1 MADNILKA
9 RVRHAYKTDAEWANA
24 NPILLKGEIAYS
36 SDIRQTKTGDGT
48 AHWADLEYDVAKP
61 AWHEHDL
68 SEMINKLN
76 ANGSIPKDN
85 DYYISQYV
93 GGGTTTTTYQRRPM
107 SALWEYIKAK
117 ANSLYTRIED
127 FNLLKNTV
135 TDNTKVV
142 NRVKNGINSIINSD
156 DSISVNPSINGMG
169 YAIHRG
175 GSGCVKFDG
184 FELPIYQ
191 DSIEYLFDGKSS
203 TYLRFESIQDYCDI
217 KQIAWNSTKQY
228 KKGDFVVLLNNGNIN
243 SYLLFKALS
252 DNTGKNPLENPSIWY
267 DNYRDST
274 NTYAGTA
281 ILRKI
286 LIQVEVVLPKIADW
300 ETGYSIYFRSAGQ
313 TVRDL
318 LVEAGDINKEN
329 WQTEGRIS
337 GVCGPVVTI
346 FPNKN
351 MSGKKRSIRLSFYN
365 RNDNTEWTA
374 ITQIAITGLVGG
386 LEGTVLNKG
395 GGELYGNVY
404 PHQSNVINL
413 GDSSHK
419 WNAVYANN
427 FKGNADTATKATS
440 ATKADSATTA
450 TTANKATLASAVE
463 NSGTASDGAARHV
476 WFSNSTD
483 ETKRASSDNLKYT
496 PNTQMLTTNVS
507 GNAGSATKL
516 QTIRKVDGVNFDG
529 SADITHYGTC
539 STAAGT
545 AAKTV
550 TLNGFNLATGAKVAV
565 KFTVTNTAANPTLN
579 VNGTGAK
586 SIKYRGA
593 AISTDAL
600 AANRIYEF
608 IYDGTDYVFVGDIN
622 TDTNTTYGNMIGAT
636 TSAAGKAGLVPAP
649 AAGASTRYLRSDGT
663 WQVPPDTTYN
673 DATTSTHGLMSTSDK
688 SKLDG
693 IASGANKTTVDSA
706 LNDSSTNPVQNKVIV
721 SALLGRAINLTLT
734 NENLNAI
741 TTPGFYNASGGNTC
755 TNKPTNVDEFGLEVI
770 HTASGNYYVQILYRK
785 DLSYRR
791 TCVNGIWSAWTT
803 DKLTD
808 TTYNDATTSEHG
820 LMSVTDKKKLDGIAE
835 GANKITV
842 DSAMSSSS
850 TNPVQNKIVQ
860 AALDTKAAKD
870 KGALF
875 VVGTH
880 TATTN
885 AWTGKLS
892 GVSALYDGLLIDY
905 WVPFTGTSAG
915 DTLNLTL
922 DDGTTTGAKNMYY
935 RGTSRLTTHYSTG
948 YVIRL
953 VYRTA
958 AVINGTTYSGW
969 WNVSSFDSTNTTD
982 ISFGNGRIYAGT
994 NGIWRYTLVA
1004 LDSTGKWQSFVT
1016 SSSTGTSK
1024 TINTSAKFRLP
1035 ATIYYYGANNDATNG
1050 NLVPSTYNVWQI
1062 KCVADLRYSTN
1073 CTTTQ
1078 FTANAPIYLECTLS
1092 SDRYFQVTSTCI
1104 TQTFTKGKYYIY
1116 LGNTYSTAYQL
1127 CLTSQHPVYYYDGT
1141 NLVDYVYSLL
1151 DNKSDVGHTH
1161 NYAGSSSAGGVAN
1174 SATKLAT
1181 TRNIS
1186 ANDDYIMNFNFDG
1199 SGNVSTQL
1207 RAYNA
1212 IIAVANVNNY
1222 PYHRF
1227 AKLDTLTDSYQD
1239 RVTNLLITQDF
1250 NGGGWGICRI
1260 VLRTNNQSNT
1270 LSSASVD
1277 WLVRCGLAAD
1287 SVQIGLYTKDG
1298 STYADAFFKTVGT
1311 YWSTT
1316 IRNLGS
1322 GSRGNIGRT
1331 WTFINSSETN
1341 NTTTT
1346 DKKTSYEVYV
1356 SLADAGTALHN
1367 QAYTST
1373 ITGVDVGTVKYANTS
1388 GSATSATKDSA
1399 NQQINTTYIKGLSAN
1414 GKTITYTKGDN
1425 KTGTATISGF
1435 VPMEGTTKD
1444 NPMTGAIIQSSTD
1457 NGHTYLAGYTPSG
1470 SRLISSSSSGTRT
1483 TELTP
1488 SSFTTNLE
1496 TGDAETSGALD
1507 VTFYPQKNKQMI
1519 YLGGSSSDWIIRGV
1533 GTPTESGDAVNKNY
1547 IDSTLENL
1555 SNDFVEELQGLIPV
1569 YGTWEDTP
1577 VTGNIVFN
1585 GKATVT
1591 GVKEPS
1597 SDSDVATKGYVDRQ
1611 NSIKSVTLTAAGWT
1625 GTAAPYTQTVKV
1637 DGITEDDN
1645 PVMVSMLAA
1654 GATPDTQKAYNK
1666 AFGIICSGTGT
1677 TANGSVT
1684 FSVYSKPATDITVG
1698 LKGV

>member
-107 SALWEYIKAK
+107 SALWEYIKSK
-117 ANSLYTRIED
+117 ANSVYTKIED
-127 FNLLKNTV
+127 FNLLQNTV
-135 TDNTKVV
+135 TDNTKVI

-156 DSISVNPSINGMG
+156 NSISVNPSINGMG

-184 FELPIYQ
+184 FELPTYQ
-191 DSIEYLFDGKSS
+191 GSLEYLFDGKSS
-203 TYLRFESIQDYCDI
+203 TYIRFEGIQNYCDI
-217 KQIAWNSTKQY
+217 KQIEWNSTKQY

-267 DNYRDST
+267 DNYRNST
-274 NTYAGTA
+274 KTYATEA

-286 LIQVEVVLPKIADW
+286 LIQVEVVLPETADW
-300 ETGYSIYFRSAGQ
+300 ETGYSIYFRAAGQ

-337 GVCGPVVTI
+337 GVCGSVVTI
-346 FPNKN
+346 YPHKG
-351 MSGKKRSIRLSFYN
+351 MDGKKRSIRLSFYN

-622 TDTNTTYGNMIGAT
+622 TDTNTTYGNMTGAT

-663 WQVPPDTTYN
+663 WQVPPDTTYS
-673 DATTSTHGLMSTSDK
+673 DATQ
-688 SKLDG
+688 
-693 IASGANKTTVDSA
+693 SA
-706 LNDSSTNPVQNKVIV
+706 
-721 SALLGRAINLTLT
+721 
-734 NENLNAI
+734 
-741 TTPGFYNASGGNTC
+741 
-755 TNKPTNVDEFGLEVI
+755 
-770 HTASGNYYVQILYRK
+770 
-785 DLSYRR
+785 
-791 TCVNGIWSAWTT
+791 
-803 DKLTD
+803 
-808 TTYNDATTSEHG
+808 HG

-842 DSAMSSSS
+842 DSTMSSSS

-860 AALDTKAAKD
+860 AALNGKSN
-870 KGALF
+870 
-875 VVGTH
+875 
-880 TATTN
+880 TN
-885 AWTGKLS
+885 
-892 GVSALYDGLLIDY
+892 
-905 WVPFTGTSAG
+905 
-915 DTLNLTL
+915 
-922 DDGTTTGAKNMYY
+922 
-935 RGTSRLTTHYSTG
+935 
-948 YVIRL
+948 
-953 VYRTA
+953 
-958 AVINGTTYSGW
+958 
-969 WNVSSFDSTNTTD
+969 
-982 ISFGNGRIYAGT
+982 
-994 NGIWRYTLVA
+994 
-1004 LDSTGKWQSFVT
+1004 
-1016 SSSTGTSK
+1016 
-1024 TINTSAKFRLP
+1024 
-1035 ATIYYYGANNDATNG
+1035 
-1050 NLVPSTYNVWQI
+1050 
-1062 KCVADLRYSTN
+1062 
-1073 CTTTQ
+1073 
-1078 FTANAPIYLECTLS
+1078 
-1092 SDRYFQVTSTCI
+1092 
-1104 TQTFTKGKYYIY
+1104 
-1116 LGNTYSTAYQL
+1116 
-1127 CLTSQHPVYYYDGT
+1127 
-1141 NLVDYVYSLL
+1141 
-1151 DNKSDVGHTH
+1151 HTH

-1174 SATKLAT
+1174 SAAKLSTA
-1181 TRNIS
+1181 RNIS

-1212 IIAVANVNNY
+1212 IIAVANANNY

-1356 SLADAGTALHN
+1356 SLADAGTKLHN
-1367 QAYTST
+1367 QAYTTT
-1373 ITGVDVGTVKYANTS
+1373 IAGVDVGTVKYANTS
-1388 GSATSATKDSA
+1388 GSATSATSAEKATKDST
-1399 NQQINTTYIKGLSAN
+1399 NQQINTTYIKGLSAS

-1457 NGHTYLAGYTPSG
+1457 NGNTYLAGYTPSG
-1470 SRLISSSSSGTRT
+1470 SRLITSSSSGTRT

-1533 GTPTESGDAVNKNY
+1533 GTPVESDDAVNKNY
-1547 IDSTLENL
+1547 IDSTLENW
-1555 SNDFVEELQGLIPV
+1555 SNDLVEELQTLISV

-1577 VTGNIVFN
+1577 VTGDIVFN

>member
-1 MADNILKA
+1 
-9 RVRHAYKTDAEWANA
+9 
-24 NPILLKGEIAYS
+24 
-36 SDIRQTKTGDGT
+36 
-48 AHWADLEYDVAKP
+48 
-61 AWHEHDL
+61 
-68 SEMINKLN
+68 
-76 ANGSIPKDN
+76 
-85 DYYISQYV
+85 
-93 GGGTTTTTYQRRPM
+93 
-107 SALWEYIKAK
+107 
-117 ANSLYTRIED
+117 
-127 FNLLKNTV
+127 
-135 TDNTKVV
+135 
-142 NRVKNGINSIINSD
+142 
-156 DSISVNPSINGMG
+156 MG

-507 GNAGSATKL
+507 GNAGTATKL

-539 STAAGT
+539 STAAAT

-622 TDTNTTYGNMIGAT
+622 TDTNTTYGNMTGAT

-649 AAGASTRYLRSDGT
+649 TAGAATRYLRSDGT
-663 WQVPPDTTYN
+663 WQIPPDTTYS
-673 DATTSTHGLMSTSDK
+673 DATQ
-688 SKLDG
+688 
-693 IASGANKTTVDSA
+693 SA
-706 LNDSSTNPVQNKVIV
+706 
-721 SALLGRAINLTLT
+721 
-734 NENLNAI
+734 
-741 TTPGFYNASGGNTC
+741 
-755 TNKPTNVDEFGLEVI
+755 
-770 HTASGNYYVQILYRK
+770 
-785 DLSYRR
+785 
-791 TCVNGIWSAWTT
+791 
-803 DKLTD
+803 
-808 TTYNDATTSEHG
+808 HG

-860 AALDTKAAKD
+860 AALNGKSN
-870 KGALF
+870 
-875 VVGTH
+875 
-880 TATTN
+880 TN
-885 AWTGKLS
+885 
-892 GVSALYDGLLIDY
+892 
-905 WVPFTGTSAG
+905 
-915 DTLNLTL
+915 
-922 DDGTTTGAKNMYY
+922 
-935 RGTSRLTTHYSTG
+935 
-948 YVIRL
+948 
-953 VYRTA
+953 
-958 AVINGTTYSGW
+958 
-969 WNVSSFDSTNTTD
+969 
-982 ISFGNGRIYAGT
+982 
-994 NGIWRYTLVA
+994 
-1004 LDSTGKWQSFVT
+1004 
-1016 SSSTGTSK
+1016 
-1024 TINTSAKFRLP
+1024 
-1035 ATIYYYGANNDATNG
+1035 
-1050 NLVPSTYNVWQI
+1050 
-1062 KCVADLRYSTN
+1062 
-1073 CTTTQ
+1073 
-1078 FTANAPIYLECTLS
+1078 
-1092 SDRYFQVTSTCI
+1092 
-1104 TQTFTKGKYYIY
+1104 
-1116 LGNTYSTAYQL
+1116 
-1127 CLTSQHPVYYYDGT
+1127 
-1141 NLVDYVYSLL
+1141 
-1151 DNKSDVGHTH
+1151 HTH

-1174 SATKLAT
+1174 SAAKLSTA
-1181 TRNIS
+1181 RNIS

-1212 IIAVANVNNY
+1212 IIAVANANNY

-1388 GSATSATKDSA
+1388 GSATSAEKATKDST
-1399 NQQINTTYIKGLSAN
+1399 NQQINTTYIKGISAN
-1414 GKTITYTKGDN
+1414 GKTITVTKGDN

-1457 NGHTYLAGYTPSG
+1457 NGNTYLAGYTPSG
-1470 SRLISSSSSGTRT
+1470 SRLITSSSSGTRT

-1533 GTPTESGDAVNKNY
+1533 GTPVESDDAVNKNY
-1547 IDSTLENL
+1547 IDSTLENW
-1555 SNDFVEELQGLIPV
+1555 SNDLVEELQTLISV

-1577 VTGNIVFN
+1577 VTGDIVFN

-1637 DGITEDDN
+1637 DGIMESDN

-1654 GATPDTQKAYNK
+1654 GASPDTQKTYNK

-1684 FSVYSKPATDITVG
+1684 FSVYSKPTTDITVG
-1698 LKGV
+1698 LKGI

>member
-107 SALWEYIKAK
+107 SALWEYIKSK
-117 ANSLYTRIED
+117 ANSVYTKIED
-127 FNLLKNTV
+127 FNLLQNTV
-135 TDNTKVV
+135 TDNTKVI

-184 FELPIYQ
+184 FELPTYQ
-191 DSIEYLFDGKSS
+191 GSLEYLFDGKSS
-203 TYLRFESIQDYCDI
+203 TYIRFEGIQNYCDI
-217 KQIAWNSTKQY
+217 KQIEWNSTKQY

-267 DNYRDST
+267 DNYRNST
-274 NTYAGTA
+274 KTYATEA

-286 LIQVEVVLPKIADW
+286 LIQVEVVLPETADW

-337 GVCGPVVTI
+337 GVCGSVVTI
-346 FPNKN
+346 YPHKG
-351 MSGKKRSIRLSFYN
+351 MDGKKRSIRLSFYN

-507 GNAGSATKL
+507 GNAGTATKL

-539 STAAGT
+539 STAAAT

-608 IYDGTDYVFVGDIN
+608 IYDGTDYALVGDIN
-622 TDTNTTYGNMIGAT
+622 TDTNTTYGNMTGAS

-649 AAGASTRYLRSDGT
+649 VAGAATRYLRSDGT

-693 IASGANKTTVDSA
+693 IASGANKTTVDST
-706 LNDSSTNPVQNKVIV
+706 LSDSSTNPVQNKVVV
-721 SALLGRAINLTLT
+721 SALSSKATNTLLT

-741 TTPGFYNASGGNTC
+741 TIPGFYNASGGNTC

-770 HTASGNYYVQILYRK
+770 HTAGGNYYVQILYRK
-785 DLSYRR
+785 NLSYRR
-791 TCVNGIWSAWTT
+791 TCVNGTWSAWTT

-808 TTYNDATTSEHG
+808 TTYNDATQSTHG
-820 LMSVTDKKKLDGIAE
+820 LMSVTDKSKLDGIAV
-835 GANKITV
+835 GATKVVV
-842 DSAMSSSS
+842 DSALSSTS
-850 TNPVQNKIVQ
+850 TNPVQNKVINT
-860 AALDTKAAKD
+860 ALADKADIISKSLNTLKAETSNTSS
-870 KGALF
+870 
-875 VVGTH
+875 VVPDENAIASSPFARDLWHDHFAFLNSH
-880 TATTN
+880 TIQDSQIST
-885 AWTGKLS
+885 
-892 GVSALYDGLLIDY
+892 
-905 WVPFTGTSAG
+905 
-915 DTLNLTL
+915 
-922 DDGTTTGAKNMYY
+922 DGTTWT
-935 RGTSRLTTHYSTG
+935 
-948 YVIRL
+948 
-953 VYRTA
+953 
-958 AVINGTTYSGW
+958 
-969 WNVSSFDSTNTTD
+969 TNTTD
-982 ISFGNGRIYAGT
+982 LKNLFVEKECIATTILSADIKARRFVLYSNDFSWSSILWYEFGVA
-994 NGIWRYTLVA
+994 YTDPFSNFNIL
-1004 LDSTGKWQSFVT
+1004 
-1016 SSSTGTSK
+1016 
-1024 TINTSAKFRLP
+1024 IETSADNKK
-1035 ATIYYYGANNDATNG
+1035 T
-1050 NLVPSTYNVWQI
+1050 W
-1062 KCVADLRYSTN
+1062 
-1073 CTTTQ
+1073 TTV
-1078 FTANAPIYLECTLS
+1078 ANATVESHSNPHFIKGVPFYGNKYL
-1092 SDRYFQVTSTCI
+1092 RF
-1104 TQTFTKGKYYIY
+1104 TFTKTTNVTTGIVNLTCIKGLTKRKGDQGRGIEYESPYDWNYNRDIY
-1116 LGNTYSTAYQL
+1116 
-1127 CLTSQHPVYYYDGT
+1127 PW
-1141 NLVDYVYSLL
+1141 VD
-1151 DNKSDVGHTH
+1151 
-1161 NYAGSSSAGGVAN
+1161 
-1174 SATKLAT
+1174 
-1181 TRNIS
+1181 
-1186 ANDDYIMNFNFDG
+1186 
-1199 SGNVSTQL
+1199 NVQ
-1207 RAYNA
+1207 
-1212 IIAVANVNNY
+1212 
-1222 PYHRF
+1222 
-1227 AKLDTLTDSYQD
+1227 
-1239 RVTNLLITQDF
+1239 
-1250 NGGGWGICRI
+1250 
-1260 VLRTNNQSNT
+1260 
-1270 LSSASVD
+1270 
-1277 WLVRCGLAAD
+1277 
-1287 SVQIGLYTKDG
+1287 
-1298 STYADAFFKTVGT
+1298 
-1311 YWSTT
+1311 
-1316 IRNLGS
+1316 NLGS
-1322 GSRGNIGRT
+1322 SAKKWKNVYATTFTGALSGN
-1331 WTFINSSETN
+1331 
-1341 NTTTT
+1341 
-1346 DKKTSYEVYV
+1346 
-1356 SLADAGTALHN
+1356 A
-1367 QAYTST
+1367 ST
-1373 ITGVDVGTVKYANTS
+1373 
-1388 GSATSATKDSA
+1388 ATKATQDSA
-1399 NQQINTTYIKGLSAN
+1399 GQQINTTYIKGLSTS

-1457 NGHTYLAGYTPSG
+1457 NGNTYLAGYTPSG
-1470 SRLISSSSSGTRT
+1470 SRLITSSSSGTRT

-1533 GTPTESGDAVNKNY
+1533 GTPVQDGDAVNKNY
-1547 IDSTLENL
+1547 IDSTLENW
-1555 SNDFVEELQGLIPV
+1555 SNDLVEELQGLIPV

-1625 GTAAPYTQTVKV
+1625 GTTAPYTQAVKV

-1677 TANGSVT
+1677 TANDRVR
-1684 FSVYSKPATDITVG
+1684 FSVYSKPAIDITVG

>member
-107 SALWEYIKAK
+107 SALWEYIKSK
-117 ANSLYTRIED
+117 ANSVYTKIED
-127 FNLLKNTV
+127 FNLLQNTV
-135 TDNTKVV
+135 TDNTKVI

-184 FELPIYQ
+184 FELPTYQ
-191 DSIEYLFDGKSS
+191 GSLEYLFDGKSS
-203 TYLRFESIQDYCDI
+203 TYIRFEGIQNYCDI
-217 KQIAWNSTKQY
+217 KQIEWNSTKQY

-267 DNYRDST
+267 DNYRNST
-274 NTYAGTA
+274 KTYATEA

-286 LIQVEVVLPKIADW
+286 LIQVEVVLPETADW
-300 ETGYSIYFRSAGQ
+300 ETGYSIYFRAAGQ

-337 GVCGPVVTI
+337 GVCGSVVTI
-346 FPNKN
+346 YSHKG
-351 MSGKKRSIRLSFYN
+351 MDGKKRSIRLSFYN
-365 RNDNTEWTA
+365 SSDNTSWTA

-608 IYDGTDYVFVGDIN
+608 IYDGTDYALVGDIN
-622 TDTNTTYGNMIGAT
+622 TDTNTTYGNMTGAT

-649 AAGASTRYLRSDGT
+649 AAGTATRYLRSDGT

-673 DATTSTHGLMSTSDK
+673 DATQ
-688 SKLDG
+688 
-693 IASGANKTTVDSA
+693 SA
-706 LNDSSTNPVQNKVIV
+706 
-721 SALLGRAINLTLT
+721 
-734 NENLNAI
+734 
-741 TTPGFYNASGGNTC
+741 
-755 TNKPTNVDEFGLEVI
+755 
-770 HTASGNYYVQILYRK
+770 
-785 DLSYRR
+785 
-791 TCVNGIWSAWTT
+791 
-803 DKLTD
+803 
-808 TTYNDATTSEHG
+808 HG

-860 AALDTKAAKD
+860 AALNGKSN
-870 KGALF
+870 
-875 VVGTH
+875 
-880 TATTN
+880 TN
-885 AWTGKLS
+885 
-892 GVSALYDGLLIDY
+892 
-905 WVPFTGTSAG
+905 
-915 DTLNLTL
+915 
-922 DDGTTTGAKNMYY
+922 
-935 RGTSRLTTHYSTG
+935 
-948 YVIRL
+948 
-953 VYRTA
+953 
-958 AVINGTTYSGW
+958 
-969 WNVSSFDSTNTTD
+969 
-982 ISFGNGRIYAGT
+982 
-994 NGIWRYTLVA
+994 
-1004 LDSTGKWQSFVT
+1004 
-1016 SSSTGTSK
+1016 
-1024 TINTSAKFRLP
+1024 
-1035 ATIYYYGANNDATNG
+1035 
-1050 NLVPSTYNVWQI
+1050 
-1062 KCVADLRYSTN
+1062 
-1073 CTTTQ
+1073 
-1078 FTANAPIYLECTLS
+1078 
-1092 SDRYFQVTSTCI
+1092 
-1104 TQTFTKGKYYIY
+1104 
-1116 LGNTYSTAYQL
+1116 
-1127 CLTSQHPVYYYDGT
+1127 
-1141 NLVDYVYSLL
+1141 
-1151 DNKSDVGHTH
+1151 HTH

-1174 SATKLAT
+1174 SAAKLSTA
-1181 TRNIS
+1181 RNIS

-1212 IIAVANVNNY
+1212 IIAVANANNY

-1356 SLADAGTALHN
+1356 SLADAGTKLHN
-1367 QAYTST
+1367 QAYTTT
-1373 ITGVDVGTVKYANTS
+1373 IAGVDVGTVKYANTS
-1388 GSATSATKDSA
+1388 GSATSATSAEKATKDST
-1399 NQQINTTYIKGLSAN
+1399 NQQINTTYIKGLSAS

-1457 NGHTYLAGYTPSG
+1457 NGNTYLAGYTPSG
-1470 SRLISSSSSGTRT
+1470 SRLITSSSSGTRT

-1533 GTPTESGDAVNKNY
+1533 GTPVESDDAVNKNY
-1547 IDSTLENL
+1547 IDSTLENW
-1555 SNDFVEELQGLIPV
+1555 SNDLVEELQTLISV

-1577 VTGNIVFN
+1577 VTGDIVFN

-1677 TANGSVT
+1677 TANDRVR
-1684 FSVYSKPATDITVG
+1684 FSVYSKPAIDITVG

>member
-507 GNAGSATKL
+507 GNAGTATKL

-539 STAAGT
+539 STAAAT

-622 TDTNTTYGNMIGAT
+622 TDTNTTYGNMTGAT

-649 AAGASTRYLRSDGT
+649 TAGAATRYLRSDGT
-663 WQVPPDTTYN
+663 WQIPPDTTYS
-673 DATTSTHGLMSTSDK
+673 DATQ
-688 SKLDG
+688 
-693 IASGANKTTVDSA
+693 SA
-706 LNDSSTNPVQNKVIV
+706 
-721 SALLGRAINLTLT
+721 
-734 NENLNAI
+734 
-741 TTPGFYNASGGNTC
+741 
-755 TNKPTNVDEFGLEVI
+755 
-770 HTASGNYYVQILYRK
+770 
-785 DLSYRR
+785 
-791 TCVNGIWSAWTT
+791 
-803 DKLTD
+803 
-808 TTYNDATTSEHG
+808 HG

-860 AALDTKAAKD
+860 AALNGKSN
-870 KGALF
+870 
-875 VVGTH
+875 
-880 TATTN
+880 TN
-885 AWTGKLS
+885 
-892 GVSALYDGLLIDY
+892 
-905 WVPFTGTSAG
+905 
-915 DTLNLTL
+915 
-922 DDGTTTGAKNMYY
+922 
-935 RGTSRLTTHYSTG
+935 
-948 YVIRL
+948 
-953 VYRTA
+953 
-958 AVINGTTYSGW
+958 
-969 WNVSSFDSTNTTD
+969 
-982 ISFGNGRIYAGT
+982 
-994 NGIWRYTLVA
+994 
-1004 LDSTGKWQSFVT
+1004 
-1016 SSSTGTSK
+1016 
-1024 TINTSAKFRLP
+1024 
-1035 ATIYYYGANNDATNG
+1035 
-1050 NLVPSTYNVWQI
+1050 
-1062 KCVADLRYSTN
+1062 
-1073 CTTTQ
+1073 
-1078 FTANAPIYLECTLS
+1078 
-1092 SDRYFQVTSTCI
+1092 
-1104 TQTFTKGKYYIY
+1104 
-1116 LGNTYSTAYQL
+1116 
-1127 CLTSQHPVYYYDGT
+1127 
-1141 NLVDYVYSLL
+1141 
-1151 DNKSDVGHTH
+1151 HTH

-1174 SATKLAT
+1174 SAAKLSTA
-1181 TRNIS
+1181 RNIS

-1212 IIAVANVNNY
+1212 IIAVANANNY

-1388 GSATSATKDSA
+1388 GSATSAEKATKDST
-1399 NQQINTTYIKGLSAN
+1399 NQQINTTYIKGISAN
-1414 GKTITYTKGDN
+1414 GKTITVTKGDN

-1457 NGHTYLAGYTPSG
+1457 NGNTYLAGYTPSG
-1470 SRLISSSSSGTRT
+1470 SRLITSSSSGTRT

-1533 GTPTESGDAVNKNY
+1533 GTPVESDDAVNKNY
-1547 IDSTLENL
+1547 IDSTLENW
-1555 SNDFVEELQGLIPV
+1555 SNDLVEELQTLISV

-1577 VTGNIVFN
+1577 VTGDIVFN

-1637 DGITEDDN
+1637 DGIMESDN

-1654 GATPDTQKAYNK
+1654 GASPDTQKTYNK

-1684 FSVYSKPATDITVG
+1684 FSVYSKPTTDITVG
-1698 LKGV
+1698 LKGI

>member
-507 GNAGSATKL
+507 GNAGTATKL

-539 STAAGT
+539 STAAAT

-622 TDTNTTYGNMIGAT
+622 TDTNTTYGNMTGAT

-649 AAGASTRYLRSDGT
+649 TAGAATRYLRSDGT
-663 WQVPPDTTYN
+663 WQIPPDTTYS
-673 DATTSTHGLMSTSDK
+673 DATQ
-688 SKLDG
+688 
-693 IASGANKTTVDSA
+693 SA
-706 LNDSSTNPVQNKVIV
+706 
-721 SALLGRAINLTLT
+721 
-734 NENLNAI
+734 
-741 TTPGFYNASGGNTC
+741 
-755 TNKPTNVDEFGLEVI
+755 
-770 HTASGNYYVQILYRK
+770 
-785 DLSYRR
+785 
-791 TCVNGIWSAWTT
+791 
-803 DKLTD
+803 
-808 TTYNDATTSEHG
+808 HG

-860 AALDTKAAKD
+860 AALNGKSN
-870 KGALF
+870 
-875 VVGTH
+875 
-880 TATTN
+880 TN
-885 AWTGKLS
+885 
-892 GVSALYDGLLIDY
+892 
-905 WVPFTGTSAG
+905 
-915 DTLNLTL
+915 
-922 DDGTTTGAKNMYY
+922 
-935 RGTSRLTTHYSTG
+935 
-948 YVIRL
+948 
-953 VYRTA
+953 
-958 AVINGTTYSGW
+958 
-969 WNVSSFDSTNTTD
+969 
-982 ISFGNGRIYAGT
+982 
-994 NGIWRYTLVA
+994 
-1004 LDSTGKWQSFVT
+1004 
-1016 SSSTGTSK
+1016 
-1024 TINTSAKFRLP
+1024 
-1035 ATIYYYGANNDATNG
+1035 
-1050 NLVPSTYNVWQI
+1050 
-1062 KCVADLRYSTN
+1062 
-1073 CTTTQ
+1073 
-1078 FTANAPIYLECTLS
+1078 
-1092 SDRYFQVTSTCI
+1092 
-1104 TQTFTKGKYYIY
+1104 
-1116 LGNTYSTAYQL
+1116 
-1127 CLTSQHPVYYYDGT
+1127 
-1141 NLVDYVYSLL
+1141 
-1151 DNKSDVGHTH
+1151 HTH

-1174 SATKLAT
+1174 SAAKLSTA
-1181 TRNIS
+1181 RNIS

-1212 IIAVANVNNY
+1212 IIAVANANNY

-1388 GSATSATKDSA
+1388 GSATSAEKATKDST
-1399 NQQINTTYIKGLSAN
+1399 NQQINTTYIKGISAN
-1414 GKTITYTKGDN
+1414 GKTITVTKGDN

-1457 NGHTYLAGYTPSG
+1457 NGNTYLAGYTPSG
-1470 SRLISSSSSGTRT
+1470 SRLITSSSSGTRT

-1533 GTPTESGDAVNKNY
+1533 GTPVESDDAVNKNY
-1547 IDSTLENL
+1547 IDSTLENW
-1555 SNDFVEELQGLIPV
+1555 SNDLVEELQTLISV

-1577 VTGNIVFN
+1577 VTGDIVFN

-1625 GTAAPYTQTVKV
+1625 GTTAPYTQAVKV

-1677 TANGSVT
+1677 TANDRVR
-1684 FSVYSKPATDITVG
+1684 FSVYSKPAIDITVG

>member
-286 LIQVEVVLPKIADW
+286 LIQVEVVLPKTADW
-300 ETGYSIYFRSAGQ
+300 ETGYSIYFRAAGQ

-337 GVCGPVVTI
+337 GVCGSVVTI
-346 FPNKN
+346 YPHKG
-351 MSGKKRSIRLSFYN
+351 MDGKKRSIRLSFYN
-365 RNDNTEWTA
+365 SSDNTSWTA

-507 GNAGSATKL
+507 GNAGTATKL

-539 STAAGT
+539 STAAAT

-622 TDTNTTYGNMIGAT
+622 TDTNTTYGNMTGAT

-649 AAGASTRYLRSDGT
+649 TAGAATRYLRSDGT
-663 WQVPPDTTYN
+663 WQIPPDTTYS
-673 DATTSTHGLMSTSDK
+673 DATQ
-688 SKLDG
+688 
-693 IASGANKTTVDSA
+693 SA
-706 LNDSSTNPVQNKVIV
+706 
-721 SALLGRAINLTLT
+721 
-734 NENLNAI
+734 
-741 TTPGFYNASGGNTC
+741 
-755 TNKPTNVDEFGLEVI
+755 
-770 HTASGNYYVQILYRK
+770 
-785 DLSYRR
+785 
-791 TCVNGIWSAWTT
+791 
-803 DKLTD
+803 
-808 TTYNDATTSEHG
+808 HG

-860 AALDTKAAKD
+860 AALNGKSN
-870 KGALF
+870 
-875 VVGTH
+875 
-880 TATTN
+880 TN
-885 AWTGKLS
+885 
-892 GVSALYDGLLIDY
+892 
-905 WVPFTGTSAG
+905 
-915 DTLNLTL
+915 
-922 DDGTTTGAKNMYY
+922 
-935 RGTSRLTTHYSTG
+935 
-948 YVIRL
+948 
-953 VYRTA
+953 
-958 AVINGTTYSGW
+958 
-969 WNVSSFDSTNTTD
+969 
-982 ISFGNGRIYAGT
+982 
-994 NGIWRYTLVA
+994 
-1004 LDSTGKWQSFVT
+1004 
-1016 SSSTGTSK
+1016 
-1024 TINTSAKFRLP
+1024 
-1035 ATIYYYGANNDATNG
+1035 
-1050 NLVPSTYNVWQI
+1050 
-1062 KCVADLRYSTN
+1062 
-1073 CTTTQ
+1073 
-1078 FTANAPIYLECTLS
+1078 
-1092 SDRYFQVTSTCI
+1092 
-1104 TQTFTKGKYYIY
+1104 
-1116 LGNTYSTAYQL
+1116 
-1127 CLTSQHPVYYYDGT
+1127 
-1141 NLVDYVYSLL
+1141 
-1151 DNKSDVGHTH
+1151 HTH

-1174 SATKLAT
+1174 SAAKLSTA
-1181 TRNIS
+1181 RNIS

-1212 IIAVANVNNY
+1212 IIAVANANNY

-1356 SLADAGTALHN
+1356 SLADAGTKLHN
-1367 QAYTST
+1367 QAYTTT
-1373 ITGVDVGTVKYANTS
+1373 IAGVDVGTVKYANTS
-1388 GSATSATKDSA
+1388 GSATSATSAEKATKDST
-1399 NQQINTTYIKGLSAN
+1399 NQQINTTYIKGLSAS

-1457 NGHTYLAGYTPSG
+1457 NGNTYLAGYTPSG
-1470 SRLISSSSSGTRT
+1470 SRLITSSSSGTRT

-1533 GTPTESGDAVNKNY
+1533 GTPVESDDAVNKNY
-1547 IDSTLENL
+1547 IDSTLENW
-1555 SNDFVEELQGLIPV
+1555 SNDLVEELQTLISV

-1577 VTGNIVFN
+1577 VTGDIVFN

-1637 DGITEDDN
+1637 DGIMESDN

-1654 GATPDTQKAYNK
+1654 GASPDTQKTYNK

-1684 FSVYSKPATDITVG
+1684 FSVYSKPTTDITVG

>member
-107 SALWEYIKAK
+107 SALWEYIKSK
-117 ANSLYTRIED
+117 ANSVYTKIED
-127 FNLLKNTV
+127 FNLLQNTV
-135 TDNTKVV
+135 TDNTKVI

-184 FELPIYQ
+184 FELPTYQ
-191 DSIEYLFDGKSS
+191 GSLEYLFDGKSS
-203 TYLRFESIQDYCDI
+203 TYIRFEGIQNYCDI
-217 KQIAWNSTKQY
+217 KQIEWNSTKQY

-267 DNYRDST
+267 DNYRNST
-274 NTYAGTA
+274 KTYATEA

-286 LIQVEVVLPKIADW
+286 LIQVEVVLPETADW
-300 ETGYSIYFRSAGQ
+300 ETGYSIYFRAAGQ

-337 GVCGPVVTI
+337 GVCGSVVTI
-346 FPNKN
+346 YPHKG
-351 MSGKKRSIRLSFYN
+351 MDGKKRSIRLSFYN

-622 TDTNTTYGNMIGAT
+622 TDTNTTYGNMTGAT

-663 WQVPPDTTYN
+663 WQVPPDTTYS
-673 DATTSTHGLMSTSDK
+673 DATQ
-688 SKLDG
+688 
-693 IASGANKTTVDSA
+693 SA
-706 LNDSSTNPVQNKVIV
+706 
-721 SALLGRAINLTLT
+721 
-734 NENLNAI
+734 
-741 TTPGFYNASGGNTC
+741 
-755 TNKPTNVDEFGLEVI
+755 
-770 HTASGNYYVQILYRK
+770 
-785 DLSYRR
+785 
-791 TCVNGIWSAWTT
+791 
-803 DKLTD
+803 
-808 TTYNDATTSEHG
+808 HG

-860 AALDTKAAKD
+860 AALNGKSN
-870 KGALF
+870 
-875 VVGTH
+875 
-880 TATTN
+880 TN
-885 AWTGKLS
+885 
-892 GVSALYDGLLIDY
+892 
-905 WVPFTGTSAG
+905 
-915 DTLNLTL
+915 
-922 DDGTTTGAKNMYY
+922 
-935 RGTSRLTTHYSTG
+935 
-948 YVIRL
+948 
-953 VYRTA
+953 
-958 AVINGTTYSGW
+958 
-969 WNVSSFDSTNTTD
+969 
-982 ISFGNGRIYAGT
+982 
-994 NGIWRYTLVA
+994 
-1004 LDSTGKWQSFVT
+1004 
-1016 SSSTGTSK
+1016 
-1024 TINTSAKFRLP
+1024 
-1035 ATIYYYGANNDATNG
+1035 
-1050 NLVPSTYNVWQI
+1050 
-1062 KCVADLRYSTN
+1062 
-1073 CTTTQ
+1073 
-1078 FTANAPIYLECTLS
+1078 
-1092 SDRYFQVTSTCI
+1092 
-1104 TQTFTKGKYYIY
+1104 
-1116 LGNTYSTAYQL
+1116 
-1127 CLTSQHPVYYYDGT
+1127 
-1141 NLVDYVYSLL
+1141 
-1151 DNKSDVGHTH
+1151 HTH

-1174 SATKLAT
+1174 SAAKLSTA
-1181 TRNIS
+1181 RNIS

-1212 IIAVANVNNY
+1212 IIAVANANNY

-1356 SLADAGTALHN
+1356 SLADAGTKLHN
-1367 QAYTST
+1367 QAYTTT
-1373 ITGVDVGTVKYANTS
+1373 IAGVDVGTVKYANTS
-1388 GSATSATKDSA
+1388 GSATSATSAEKATKDST
-1399 NQQINTTYIKGLSAN
+1399 NQQINTTYIKGLSAS

-1457 NGHTYLAGYTPSG
+1457 NGNTYLAGYTPSG
-1470 SRLISSSSSGTRT
+1470 SRLITSSSSGTRT

-1533 GTPTESGDAVNKNY
+1533 GTPVESDDAVNKNY
-1547 IDSTLENL
+1547 IDSTLENW
-1555 SNDFVEELQGLIPV
+1555 SNDLVEELQTLISV

-1577 VTGNIVFN
+1577 VTGDIVFN

>member
-404 PHQSNVINL
+404 PHQSNVINF

-507 GNAGSATKL
+507 GNAGTATKL

-539 STAAGT
+539 STAAAT

-622 TDTNTTYGNMIGAT
+622 TDTNTTYGNMTGAT

-649 AAGASTRYLRSDGT
+649 TAGAATRYLRSDGT
-663 WQVPPDTTYN
+663 WQIPPDTTYS
-673 DATTSTHGLMSTSDK
+673 DATQ
-688 SKLDG
+688 
-693 IASGANKTTVDSA
+693 SA
-706 LNDSSTNPVQNKVIV
+706 
-721 SALLGRAINLTLT
+721 
-734 NENLNAI
+734 
-741 TTPGFYNASGGNTC
+741 
-755 TNKPTNVDEFGLEVI
+755 
-770 HTASGNYYVQILYRK
+770 
-785 DLSYRR
+785 
-791 TCVNGIWSAWTT
+791 
-803 DKLTD
+803 
-808 TTYNDATTSEHG
+808 HG

-860 AALDTKAAKD
+860 AALNGKSN
-870 KGALF
+870 
-875 VVGTH
+875 
-880 TATTN
+880 TN
-885 AWTGKLS
+885 
-892 GVSALYDGLLIDY
+892 
-905 WVPFTGTSAG
+905 
-915 DTLNLTL
+915 
-922 DDGTTTGAKNMYY
+922 
-935 RGTSRLTTHYSTG
+935 
-948 YVIRL
+948 
-953 VYRTA
+953 
-958 AVINGTTYSGW
+958 
-969 WNVSSFDSTNTTD
+969 
-982 ISFGNGRIYAGT
+982 
-994 NGIWRYTLVA
+994 
-1004 LDSTGKWQSFVT
+1004 
-1016 SSSTGTSK
+1016 
-1024 TINTSAKFRLP
+1024 
-1035 ATIYYYGANNDATNG
+1035 
-1050 NLVPSTYNVWQI
+1050 
-1062 KCVADLRYSTN
+1062 
-1073 CTTTQ
+1073 
-1078 FTANAPIYLECTLS
+1078 
-1092 SDRYFQVTSTCI
+1092 
-1104 TQTFTKGKYYIY
+1104 
-1116 LGNTYSTAYQL
+1116 
-1127 CLTSQHPVYYYDGT
+1127 
-1141 NLVDYVYSLL
+1141 
-1151 DNKSDVGHTH
+1151 HTH

-1174 SATKLAT
+1174 SAAKLST

>member
-107 SALWEYIKAK
+107 SALWEYIKSK
-117 ANSLYTRIED
+117 ANSVYTKIED
-127 FNLLKNTV
+127 FNLLQNTV
-135 TDNTKVV
+135 TDNTKVI

-184 FELPIYQ
+184 FELPTYQ
-191 DSIEYLFDGKSS
+191 GSLEYLFDGKSS
-203 TYLRFESIQDYCDI
+203 TYIRFEGIQNYCDI
-217 KQIAWNSTKQY
+217 KQIEWNSTKQY

-267 DNYRDST
+267 DNYRNST
-274 NTYAGTA
+274 KTYATEA

-286 LIQVEVVLPKIADW
+286 LIQVEVVLPETADW
-300 ETGYSIYFRSAGQ
+300 ETGYSIYFRAAGQ

-337 GVCGPVVTI
+337 GVCGSVVTI
-346 FPNKN
+346 YPHKG
-351 MSGKKRSIRLSFYN
+351 MDGKKRSIRLSFYN

-622 TDTNTTYGNMIGAT
+622 TDTNTTYGNMTGAT

-663 WQVPPDTTYN
+663 WQVPPDTTYS
-673 DATTSTHGLMSTSDK
+673 DATQ
-688 SKLDG
+688 
-693 IASGANKTTVDSA
+693 SA
-706 LNDSSTNPVQNKVIV
+706 
-721 SALLGRAINLTLT
+721 
-734 NENLNAI
+734 
-741 TTPGFYNASGGNTC
+741 
-755 TNKPTNVDEFGLEVI
+755 
-770 HTASGNYYVQILYRK
+770 
-785 DLSYRR
+785 
-791 TCVNGIWSAWTT
+791 
-803 DKLTD
+803 
-808 TTYNDATTSEHG
+808 HG

-860 AALDTKAAKD
+860 AALNGKSN
-870 KGALF
+870 
-875 VVGTH
+875 
-880 TATTN
+880 TN
-885 AWTGKLS
+885 
-892 GVSALYDGLLIDY
+892 
-905 WVPFTGTSAG
+905 
-915 DTLNLTL
+915 
-922 DDGTTTGAKNMYY
+922 
-935 RGTSRLTTHYSTG
+935 
-948 YVIRL
+948 
-953 VYRTA
+953 
-958 AVINGTTYSGW
+958 
-969 WNVSSFDSTNTTD
+969 
-982 ISFGNGRIYAGT
+982 
-994 NGIWRYTLVA
+994 
-1004 LDSTGKWQSFVT
+1004 
-1016 SSSTGTSK
+1016 
-1024 TINTSAKFRLP
+1024 
-1035 ATIYYYGANNDATNG
+1035 
-1050 NLVPSTYNVWQI
+1050 
-1062 KCVADLRYSTN
+1062 
-1073 CTTTQ
+1073 
-1078 FTANAPIYLECTLS
+1078 
-1092 SDRYFQVTSTCI
+1092 
-1104 TQTFTKGKYYIY
+1104 
-1116 LGNTYSTAYQL
+1116 
-1127 CLTSQHPVYYYDGT
+1127 
-1141 NLVDYVYSLL
+1141 
-1151 DNKSDVGHTH
+1151 HTH

-1174 SATKLAT
+1174 SAAKLSTA
-1181 TRNIS
+1181 RNIS

-1212 IIAVANVNNY
+1212 IIAVANANNY

-1346 DKKTSYEVYV
+1346 EKKTSYEVYV
-1356 SLADAGTALHN
+1356 SLADAGTKLHN
-1367 QAYTST
+1367 QAYTTT
-1373 ITGVDVGTVKYANTS
+1373 IAGVDVGTVKYANTS
-1388 GSATSATKDSA
+1388 GSATSATSAEKATKDST
-1399 NQQINTTYIKGLSAN
+1399 NQQINTTYIKGLSAS

-1457 NGHTYLAGYTPSG
+1457 NGNTYLAGYTPSG
-1470 SRLISSSSSGTRT
+1470 SRLITSSSSGTRT

-1533 GTPTESGDAVNKNY
+1533 GTPVESDDAVNKNY
-1547 IDSTLENL
+1547 IDSTLENW
-1555 SNDFVEELQGLIPV
+1555 SNDLVEELQTLISV

-1577 VTGNIVFN
+1577 VTGDIVFN

>member
-107 SALWEYIKAK
+107 SALWEYIKSK
-117 ANSLYTRIED
+117 ANSVYTKIED
-127 FNLLKNTV
+127 FNLLQNTV
-135 TDNTKVV
+135 TDNTKVI

-184 FELPIYQ
+184 FELPTYQ
-191 DSIEYLFDGKSS
+191 GSLEYLFDGKSS
-203 TYLRFESIQDYCDI
+203 TYIRFEGIQNYCDI
-217 KQIAWNSTKQY
+217 KQIEWNSTKQY

-267 DNYRDST
+267 DNYRNST
-274 NTYAGTA
+274 KTYATEA

-286 LIQVEVVLPKIADW
+286 LIQVEVVLPETADW
-300 ETGYSIYFRSAGQ
+300 ETGYSIYFRAAGQ

-337 GVCGPVVTI
+337 GVCGSVVTI
-346 FPNKN
+346 YPHKG
-351 MSGKKRSIRLSFYN
+351 MDGKKRSIRLSFYN

-622 TDTNTTYGNMIGAT
+622 TDTNTTYGNMTGAT

-663 WQVPPDTTYN
+663 WQVPPDTTYS
-673 DATTSTHGLMSTSDK
+673 DATQ
-688 SKLDG
+688 
-693 IASGANKTTVDSA
+693 SA
-706 LNDSSTNPVQNKVIV
+706 
-721 SALLGRAINLTLT
+721 
-734 NENLNAI
+734 
-741 TTPGFYNASGGNTC
+741 
-755 TNKPTNVDEFGLEVI
+755 
-770 HTASGNYYVQILYRK
+770 
-785 DLSYRR
+785 
-791 TCVNGIWSAWTT
+791 
-803 DKLTD
+803 
-808 TTYNDATTSEHG
+808 HG

-860 AALDTKAAKD
+860 AALNGKSN
-870 KGALF
+870 
-875 VVGTH
+875 
-880 TATTN
+880 TN
-885 AWTGKLS
+885 
-892 GVSALYDGLLIDY
+892 
-905 WVPFTGTSAG
+905 
-915 DTLNLTL
+915 
-922 DDGTTTGAKNMYY
+922 
-935 RGTSRLTTHYSTG
+935 
-948 YVIRL
+948 
-953 VYRTA
+953 
-958 AVINGTTYSGW
+958 
-969 WNVSSFDSTNTTD
+969 
-982 ISFGNGRIYAGT
+982 
-994 NGIWRYTLVA
+994 
-1004 LDSTGKWQSFVT
+1004 
-1016 SSSTGTSK
+1016 
-1024 TINTSAKFRLP
+1024 
-1035 ATIYYYGANNDATNG
+1035 
-1050 NLVPSTYNVWQI
+1050 
-1062 KCVADLRYSTN
+1062 
-1073 CTTTQ
+1073 
-1078 FTANAPIYLECTLS
+1078 
-1092 SDRYFQVTSTCI
+1092 
-1104 TQTFTKGKYYIY
+1104 
-1116 LGNTYSTAYQL
+1116 
-1127 CLTSQHPVYYYDGT
+1127 
-1141 NLVDYVYSLL
+1141 
-1151 DNKSDVGHTH
+1151 HTH

-1174 SATKLAT
+1174 SAAKLSTA
-1181 TRNIS
+1181 RNIS

-1212 IIAVANVNNY
+1212 IIAVANANNY

-1356 SLADAGTALHN
+1356 SLADAGTKLHN
-1367 QAYTST
+1367 QAYTTT
-1373 ITGVDVGTVKYANTS
+1373 IAGVDVGTVKYANTS
-1388 GSATSATKDSA
+1388 GSATSATSAEKATKDST
-1399 NQQINTTYIKGLSAN
+1399 NQQINTTYIKGLSAS

-1457 NGHTYLAGYTPSG
+1457 NGNTYLAGYTPSG
-1470 SRLISSSSSGTRT
+1470 SRLITSSSSGTRT

-1533 GTPTESGDAVNKNY
+1533 GTPVESDDAVNKNY
-1547 IDSTLENL
+1547 IDSTLENW
-1555 SNDFVEELQGLIPV
+1555 SNDLVEELQTLISV

-1577 VTGNIVFN
+1577 VTGDIVFN

-1637 DGITEDDN
+1637 DGIMESDN

-1654 GATPDTQKAYNK
+1654 GASPDTQKTYNK

-1684 FSVYSKPATDITVG
+1684 FSVYSKPTTDITVG
-1698 LKGV
+1698 LKGI

>member
-107 SALWEYIKAK
+107 SALWEYIKSK
-117 ANSLYTRIED
+117 ANSVYTKIED
-127 FNLLKNTV
+127 FNLLQNTV
-135 TDNTKVV
+135 TDNTKVI

-184 FELPIYQ
+184 FELPTYQ
-191 DSIEYLFDGKSS
+191 GSLEYLFDGKSS
-203 TYLRFESIQDYCDI
+203 TYIRFEGIQNYCDI
-217 KQIAWNSTKQY
+217 KQIEWNSTKQY

-267 DNYRDST
+267 DNYRNST
-274 NTYAGTA
+274 KTYATEA

-286 LIQVEVVLPKIADW
+286 LIQVEVVLPETADW
-300 ETGYSIYFRSAGQ
+300 ETGYSIYFRAAGQ

-337 GVCGPVVTI
+337 GVCGSVVTI
-346 FPNKN
+346 YPHKG
-351 MSGKKRSIRLSFYN
+351 MDGKKRSIRLSFYN

-622 TDTNTTYGNMIGAT
+622 TDTNTTYGNMTGAT

-663 WQVPPDTTYN
+663 WQVPPDTTYS
-673 DATTSTHGLMSTSDK
+673 DATQ
-688 SKLDG
+688 
-693 IASGANKTTVDSA
+693 SA
-706 LNDSSTNPVQNKVIV
+706 
-721 SALLGRAINLTLT
+721 
-734 NENLNAI
+734 
-741 TTPGFYNASGGNTC
+741 
-755 TNKPTNVDEFGLEVI
+755 
-770 HTASGNYYVQILYRK
+770 
-785 DLSYRR
+785 
-791 TCVNGIWSAWTT
+791 
-803 DKLTD
+803 
-808 TTYNDATTSEHG
+808 HG

-860 AALDTKAAKD
+860 AALNGKSN
-870 KGALF
+870 
-875 VVGTH
+875 
-880 TATTN
+880 TN
-885 AWTGKLS
+885 
-892 GVSALYDGLLIDY
+892 
-905 WVPFTGTSAG
+905 
-915 DTLNLTL
+915 
-922 DDGTTTGAKNMYY
+922 
-935 RGTSRLTTHYSTG
+935 
-948 YVIRL
+948 
-953 VYRTA
+953 
-958 AVINGTTYSGW
+958 
-969 WNVSSFDSTNTTD
+969 
-982 ISFGNGRIYAGT
+982 
-994 NGIWRYTLVA
+994 
-1004 LDSTGKWQSFVT
+1004 
-1016 SSSTGTSK
+1016 
-1024 TINTSAKFRLP
+1024 
-1035 ATIYYYGANNDATNG
+1035 
-1050 NLVPSTYNVWQI
+1050 
-1062 KCVADLRYSTN
+1062 
-1073 CTTTQ
+1073 
-1078 FTANAPIYLECTLS
+1078 
-1092 SDRYFQVTSTCI
+1092 
-1104 TQTFTKGKYYIY
+1104 
-1116 LGNTYSTAYQL
+1116 
-1127 CLTSQHPVYYYDGT
+1127 
-1141 NLVDYVYSLL
+1141 
-1151 DNKSDVGHTH
+1151 HTH

-1174 SATKLAT
+1174 SAAKLSTA
-1181 TRNIS
+1181 RNIS

-1212 IIAVANVNNY
+1212 IIAVANANNY

-1356 SLADAGTALHN
+1356 SLADAGTKLHN
-1367 QAYTST
+1367 QSYTTT
-1373 ITGVDVGTVKYANTS
+1373 IAGVDVATVKYANTS
-1388 GSATSATKDSA
+1388 GSATSATSAEKATKDST
-1399 NQQINTTYIKGLSAN
+1399 NQQINTTYIKGLSAS

-1457 NGHTYLAGYTPSG
+1457 NGNTYLAGYTPSG
-1470 SRLISSSSSGTRT
+1470 SRLITSSSSGTRT

-1533 GTPTESGDAVNKNY
+1533 GTPVESDDAVNKNY
-1547 IDSTLENL
+1547 IDSTLENW
-1555 SNDFVEELQGLIPV
+1555 SNDLVEELQTLISV

-1577 VTGNIVFN
+1577 VTGDIVFN

-1677 TANGSVT
+1677 TANDRVR
-1684 FSVYSKPATDITVG
+1684 FSVYSKPAIDITVG

>member
-107 SALWEYIKAK
+107 SALWEYIKSK
-117 ANSLYTRIED
+117 ANSVYTKIED
-127 FNLLKNTV
+127 FNLLQNTV
-135 TDNTKVV
+135 TDNTKVI

-184 FELPIYQ
+184 FELPTYQ
-191 DSIEYLFDGKSS
+191 GSLEYLFDGKSS
-203 TYLRFESIQDYCDI
+203 TYIRFEGIQNYCDI
-217 KQIAWNSTKQY
+217 KQIEWNSTKQY

-267 DNYRDST
+267 DNYRNST
-274 NTYAGTA
+274 KTYATEA

-286 LIQVEVVLPKIADW
+286 LIQVEVVLPETADW
-300 ETGYSIYFRSAGQ
+300 ETGYSIYFRAAGQ

-337 GVCGPVVTI
+337 GVCGSVVTI
-346 FPNKN
+346 YPHKG
-351 MSGKKRSIRLSFYN
+351 MDGKKRSIRLSFYN
-365 RNDNTEWTA
+365 SSDNTSWTA

-539 STAAGT
+539 STVAGT

-593 AISTDAL
+593 VISTDAL

-608 IYDGTDYVFVGDIN
+608 IYDGTDYALVGDIN
-622 TDTNTTYGNMIGAT
+622 TDTNTTYGNMTGAT

-649 AAGASTRYLRSDGT
+649 TAGAATRYLRSDGT
-663 WQVPPDTTYN
+663 WQIPPDTTYS
-673 DATTSTHGLMSTSDK
+673 DATQ
-688 SKLDG
+688 
-693 IASGANKTTVDSA
+693 SA
-706 LNDSSTNPVQNKVIV
+706 
-721 SALLGRAINLTLT
+721 
-734 NENLNAI
+734 
-741 TTPGFYNASGGNTC
+741 
-755 TNKPTNVDEFGLEVI
+755 
-770 HTASGNYYVQILYRK
+770 
-785 DLSYRR
+785 
-791 TCVNGIWSAWTT
+791 
-803 DKLTD
+803 
-808 TTYNDATTSEHG
+808 HG

-860 AALDTKAAKD
+860 AALNGKSN
-870 KGALF
+870 
-875 VVGTH
+875 
-880 TATTN
+880 TN
-885 AWTGKLS
+885 
-892 GVSALYDGLLIDY
+892 
-905 WVPFTGTSAG
+905 
-915 DTLNLTL
+915 
-922 DDGTTTGAKNMYY
+922 
-935 RGTSRLTTHYSTG
+935 
-948 YVIRL
+948 
-953 VYRTA
+953 
-958 AVINGTTYSGW
+958 
-969 WNVSSFDSTNTTD
+969 
-982 ISFGNGRIYAGT
+982 
-994 NGIWRYTLVA
+994 
-1004 LDSTGKWQSFVT
+1004 
-1016 SSSTGTSK
+1016 
-1024 TINTSAKFRLP
+1024 
-1035 ATIYYYGANNDATNG
+1035 
-1050 NLVPSTYNVWQI
+1050 
-1062 KCVADLRYSTN
+1062 
-1073 CTTTQ
+1073 
-1078 FTANAPIYLECTLS
+1078 
-1092 SDRYFQVTSTCI
+1092 
-1104 TQTFTKGKYYIY
+1104 
-1116 LGNTYSTAYQL
+1116 
-1127 CLTSQHPVYYYDGT
+1127 
-1141 NLVDYVYSLL
+1141 
-1151 DNKSDVGHTH
+1151 HTH

-1174 SATKLAT
+1174 SAAKLSTA
-1181 TRNIS
+1181 RNIS

-1212 IIAVANVNNY
+1212 IIAVANANNY

-1356 SLADAGTALHN
+1356 SLADAGTKLHN
-1367 QAYTST
+1367 QAYTTT
-1373 ITGVDVGTVKYANTS
+1373 IAGVDVGTVKYANTS
-1388 GSATSATKDSA
+1388 GSATSATSAEKATKDST
-1399 NQQINTTYIKGLSAN
+1399 NQQINTTYIKGLSAS

-1457 NGHTYLAGYTPSG
+1457 NGNTYLAGYTPSG
-1470 SRLISSSSSGTRT
+1470 SRLITSSSSGTRT

-1533 GTPTESGDAVNKNY
+1533 GTPVESDDAVNKNY
-1547 IDSTLENL
+1547 IDSTLENW
-1555 SNDFVEELQGLIPV
+1555 SNDLVEELQTLISV

-1577 VTGNIVFN
+1577 VTGDIVFN

-1637 DGITEDDN
+1637 DGIMESDN

-1654 GATPDTQKAYNK
+1654 GASPDTQKTYNK

-1684 FSVYSKPATDITVG
+1684 FSVYSKPTTDITVG
-1698 LKGV
+1698 LKGI

>member
-507 GNAGSATKL
+507 GNAGTATKL

-539 STAAGT
+539 STAAAT

-622 TDTNTTYGNMIGAT
+622 TDTNTTYGNMTGAT

-649 AAGASTRYLRSDGT
+649 TAGAATRYLRSDGT
-663 WQVPPDTTYN
+663 WQIPPDTTYS
-673 DATTSTHGLMSTSDK
+673 DATQ
-688 SKLDG
+688 
-693 IASGANKTTVDSA
+693 SA
-706 LNDSSTNPVQNKVIV
+706 
-721 SALLGRAINLTLT
+721 
-734 NENLNAI
+734 
-741 TTPGFYNASGGNTC
+741 
-755 TNKPTNVDEFGLEVI
+755 
-770 HTASGNYYVQILYRK
+770 
-785 DLSYRR
+785 
-791 TCVNGIWSAWTT
+791 
-803 DKLTD
+803 
-808 TTYNDATTSEHG
+808 HG

-860 AALDTKAAKD
+860 AALNGKSN
-870 KGALF
+870 
-875 VVGTH
+875 
-880 TATTN
+880 TN
-885 AWTGKLS
+885 
-892 GVSALYDGLLIDY
+892 
-905 WVPFTGTSAG
+905 
-915 DTLNLTL
+915 
-922 DDGTTTGAKNMYY
+922 
-935 RGTSRLTTHYSTG
+935 
-948 YVIRL
+948 
-953 VYRTA
+953 
-958 AVINGTTYSGW
+958 
-969 WNVSSFDSTNTTD
+969 
-982 ISFGNGRIYAGT
+982 
-994 NGIWRYTLVA
+994 
-1004 LDSTGKWQSFVT
+1004 
-1016 SSSTGTSK
+1016 
-1024 TINTSAKFRLP
+1024 
-1035 ATIYYYGANNDATNG
+1035 
-1050 NLVPSTYNVWQI
+1050 
-1062 KCVADLRYSTN
+1062 
-1073 CTTTQ
+1073 
-1078 FTANAPIYLECTLS
+1078 
-1092 SDRYFQVTSTCI
+1092 
-1104 TQTFTKGKYYIY
+1104 
-1116 LGNTYSTAYQL
+1116 
-1127 CLTSQHPVYYYDGT
+1127 
-1141 NLVDYVYSLL
+1141 
-1151 DNKSDVGHTH
+1151 HTH

-1174 SATKLAT
+1174 SAAKLSTA
-1181 TRNIS
+1181 RNIS

-1212 IIAVANVNNY
+1212 IIAVANANNY

-1356 SLADAGTALHN
+1356 SLADAGTKLHN
-1367 QAYTST
+1367 QAYTTT
-1373 ITGVDVGTVKYANTS
+1373 IAGVDVGTVKYANTS
-1388 GSATSATKDSA
+1388 GSATSATSAEKATKDSV
-1399 NQQINTTYIKGLSAN
+1399 NQQINTTYIKGLSAS

-1457 NGHTYLAGYTPSG
+1457 NGNTYLAGYTPSG
-1470 SRLISSSSSGTRT
+1470 SRLITSSSSGTRT

-1533 GTPTESGDAVNKNY
+1533 GTPVQDGDAVNKNY
-1547 IDSTLENL
+1547 IDSTLENW
-1555 SNDFVEELQGLIPV
+1555 SNDLVEELQGLIPV

-1625 GTAAPYTQTVKV
+1625 GTTAPYTQAVKV

-1645 PVMVSMLAA
+1645 PVMVSMLSA
-1654 GATPDTQKAYNK
+1654 GASPDVQRAYNK

-1677 TANGSVT
+1677 TADGSVT

>member
-107 SALWEYIKAK
+107 SALWEYIKSK
-117 ANSLYTRIED
+117 ANSVYTKIED
-127 FNLLKNTV
+127 FNLLQNTV
-135 TDNTKVV
+135 TDNTKVI

-184 FELPIYQ
+184 FELPTYQ
-191 DSIEYLFDGKSS
+191 GSLEYLFDGKSS
-203 TYLRFESIQDYCDI
+203 TYIRFEGIQNYCDI
-217 KQIAWNSTKQY
+217 KQIEWNSTKQY

-267 DNYRDST
+267 DNYRNST
-274 NTYAGTA
+274 KTYGTEA

-286 LIQVEVVLPKIADW
+286 LIQVEVVLPEIADW
-300 ETGYSIYFRSAGQ
+300 ENGYSIYFRSANQ

-337 GVCGPVVTI
+337 GVCGSVVTI
-346 FPNKN
+346 NPHKA
-351 MSGKKRSIRLSFYN
+351 MDGKKRSIRLSFYN
-365 RNDNTEWTA
+365 HHDNAEWTT

-395 GGELYGNVY
+395 GGELYGTVKPYQNNSVD
-404 PHQSNVINL
+404 L
-413 GDSSHK
+413 GTSSQK
-419 WNAVYANN
+419 WNNVYANT
-427 FKGNADTATKATS
+427 FQGN
-440 ATKADSATTA
+440 
-450 TTANKATLASAVE
+450 
-463 NSGTASDGAARHV
+463 
-476 WFSNSTD
+476 
-483 ETKRASSDNLKYT
+483 
-496 PNTQMLTTNVS
+496 
-507 GNAGSATKL
+507 
-516 QTIRKVDGVNFDG
+516 
-529 SADITHYGTC
+529 
-539 STAAGT
+539 
-545 AAKTV
+545 
-550 TLNGFNLATGAKVAV
+550 LNG
-565 KFTVTNTAANPTLN
+565 
-579 VNGTGAK
+579 
-586 SIKYRGA
+586 S
-593 AISTDAL
+593 
-600 AANRIYEF
+600 
-608 IYDGTDYVFVGDIN
+608 
-622 TDTNTTYGNMIGAT
+622 
-636 TSAAGKAGLVPAP
+636 
-649 AAGASTRYLRSDGT
+649 
-663 WQVPPDTTYN
+663 
-673 DATTSTHGLMSTSDK
+673 
-688 SKLDG
+688 
-693 IASGANKTTVDSA
+693 
-706 LNDSSTNPVQNKVIV
+706 
-721 SALLGRAINLTLT
+721 
-734 NENLNAI
+734 
-741 TTPGFYNASGGNTC
+741 
-755 TNKPTNVDEFGLEVI
+755 
-770 HTASGNYYVQILYRK
+770 
-785 DLSYRR
+785 
-791 TCVNGIWSAWTT
+791 
-803 DKLTD
+803 
-808 TTYNDATTSEHG
+808 
-820 LMSVTDKKKLDGIAE
+820 
-835 GANKITV
+835 
-842 DSAMSSSS
+842 
-850 TNPVQNKIVQ
+850 
-860 AALDTKAAKD
+860 
-870 KGALF
+870 
-875 VVGTH
+875 
-880 TATTN
+880 
-885 AWTGKLS
+885 
-892 GVSALYDGLLIDY
+892 
-905 WVPFTGTSAG
+905 
-915 DTLNLTL
+915 
-922 DDGTTTGAKNMYY
+922 
-935 RGTSRLTTHYSTG
+935 
-948 YVIRL
+948 
-953 VYRTA
+953 
-958 AVINGTTYSGW
+958 
-969 WNVSSFDSTNTTD
+969 
-982 ISFGNGRIYAGT
+982 
-994 NGIWRYTLVA
+994 
-1004 LDSTGKWQSFVT
+1004 
-1016 SSSTGTSK
+1016 
-1024 TINTSAKFRLP
+1024 
-1035 ATIYYYGANNDATNG
+1035 
-1050 NLVPSTYNVWQI
+1050 
-1062 KCVADLRYSTN
+1062 
-1073 CTTTQ
+1073 
-1078 FTANAPIYLECTLS
+1078 
-1092 SDRYFQVTSTCI
+1092 
-1104 TQTFTKGKYYIY
+1104 
-1116 LGNTYSTAYQL
+1116 
-1127 CLTSQHPVYYYDGT
+1127 
-1141 NLVDYVYSLL
+1141 
-1151 DNKSDVGHTH
+1151 
-1161 NYAGSSSAGGVAN
+1161 AN

-1181 TRNIS
+1181 ARNIS

-1212 IIAVANVNNY
+1212 IIAVANANNY

-1331 WTFINSSETN
+1331 WTFINSSEAV

-1346 DKKTSYEVYV
+1346 DKKTSYEVYTSV
-1356 SLADAGTALHN
+1356 ADAGTKLHN

-1388 GSATSATKDSA
+1388 GSATSAEKATKDSA
-1399 NQQINTTYIKGLSAN
+1399 NQQINTTYIKGLSAS

-1457 NGHTYLAGYTPSG
+1457 NGNTYLAGYTPSG

-1533 GTPTESGDAVNKNY
+1533 GTPVQDGDAVNKNY
-1547 IDSTLENL
+1547 IDSTLENW
-1555 SNDFVEELQGLIPV
+1555 SNDLVEELQGLIPV

-1625 GTAAPYTQTVKV
+1625 GTTAPYTQAVKV

-1677 TANGSVT
+1677 TANNRVR
-1684 FSVYSKPATDITVG
+1684 FSVYSKPAIDITVG

>member
-1 MADNILKA
+1 MDLFSIEKTNVTGNPAILNDSAKMALQGLTVYGRSN
-9 RVRHAYKTDAEWANA
+9 
-24 NPILLKGEIAYS
+24 
-36 SDIRQTKTGDGT
+36 QTKTTGAQLLDLNNMPLMTNTGATVSRLDDGGFIINGT
-48 AHWADLEYDVAKP
+48 PAKQYEQYICVP
-61 AWHEHDL
+61 
-68 SEMINKLN
+68 IKLD
-76 ANGSIPKDN
+76 AGT
-85 DYYISQYV
+85 YYIS
-93 GGGTTTTTYQRRPM
+93 GGENKNGGVYAQIAINKAGSTIDWAYNRSFTVDGTETSLVFIMQTGSYTSNIDNYRIYPMLNKGTTALPWEPYTGAKVSPSLEYPQEITNAKPELYFTGKNLIDYIDIEWERKGWHGWYKNENRLLTVCAKHGWSNLVFESPVQGKQVTLSVTYRQIDTNDPETNVDCAFSIM
-107 SALWEYIKAK
+107 S
-117 ANSLYTRIED
+117 N
-127 FNLLKNTV
+127 N
-135 TDNTKVV
+135 DNTYPVGDQIFYKISSPSTEFK
-142 NRVKNGINSIINSD
+142 RVSATFTSQKYIGFFMNVSTEGITAGLYRTIEIKD
-156 DSISVNPSINGMG
+156 IQLEL
-169 YAIHRG
+169 
-175 GSGCVKFDG
+175 GSSAT
-184 FELPIYQ
+184 PY
-191 DSIEYLFDGKSS
+191 KSYPPPQS
-203 TYLRFESIQDYCDI
+203 LTL
-217 KQIAWNSTKQY
+217 N
-228 KKGDFVVLLNNGNIN
+228 LNNG
-243 SYLLFKALS
+243 
-252 DNTGKNPLENPSIWY
+252 
-267 DNYRDST
+267 
-274 NTYAGTA
+274 
-281 ILRKI
+281 
-286 LIQVEVVLPKIADW
+286 LPGI
-300 ETGYSIYFRSAGQ
+300 
-313 TVRDL
+313 
-318 LVEAGDINKEN
+318 
-329 WQTEGRIS
+329 
-337 GVCGPVVTI
+337 PV
-346 FPNKN
+346 
-351 MSGKKRSIRLSFYN
+351 S
-365 RNDNTEWTA
+365 
-374 ITQIAITGLVGG
+374 
-386 LEGTVLNKG
+386 
-395 GGELYGNVY
+395 
-404 PHQSNVINL
+404 
-413 GDSSHK
+413 
-419 WNAVYANN
+419 
-427 FKGNADTATKATS
+427 
-440 ATKADSATTA
+440 
-450 TTANKATLASAVE
+450 
-463 NSGTASDGAARHV
+463 SDG
-476 WFSNSTD
+476 NYTD
-483 ETKRASSDNLKYT
+483 DTGQQWICDEVDLERGVYVQRVYS
-496 PNTQMLTTNVS
+496 V
-507 GNAGSATKL
+507 
-516 QTIRKVDGVNFDG
+516 IVDGVNVTF
-529 SADITHYGTC
+529 SQ
-539 STAAGT
+539 AGQYCNMNLRKLPS
-545 AAKTV
+545 AKTFSGMSQMAEARS
-550 TLNGFNLATGAKVAV
+550 TFTSEPWNFNPEMGFLYLIKENYAETINESCKEHSGEVMYALETPIETPLTDSDIATY
-565 KFTVTNTAANPTLN
+565 N
-579 VNGTGAK
+579 
-586 SIKYRGA
+586 SIR
-593 AISTDAL
+593 T
-600 AANRIYEF
+600 
-608 IYDGTDYVFVGDIN
+608 YDGTTVVRATDDVGLSVTYGRKINMANTTLKTRIILNNKTTDEWAQAATFVGLKGEFLVDSSTRKIKIG
-622 TDTNTTYGNMIGAT
+622 DGAT
-636 TSAAGKAGLVPAP
+636 AYPDLPFVNLTPEEVDSLIKAASHSHSNKDVL
-649 AAGASTRYLRSDGT
+649 
-663 WQVPPDTTYN
+663 
-673 DATTSTHGLMSTSDK
+673 DATTASFTTALLE
-688 SKLDG
+688 KLNG
-693 IASGANKTTVDSA
+693 IATGANKTVVD
-706 LNDSSTNPVQNKVIV
+706 D
-721 SALLGRAINLTLT
+721 
-734 NENLNAI
+734 
-741 TTPGFYNASGGNTC
+741 
-755 TNKPTNVDEFGLEVI
+755 
-770 HTASGNYYVQILYRK
+770 
-785 DLSYRR
+785 
-791 TCVNGIWSAWTT
+791 
-803 DKLTD
+803 
-808 TTYNDATTSEHG
+808 
-820 LMSVTDKKKLDGIAE
+820 
-835 GANKITV
+835 
-842 DSAMSSSS
+842 
-850 TNPVQNKIVQ
+850 
-860 AALDTKAAKD
+860 
-870 KGALF
+870 
-875 VVGTH
+875 
-880 TATTN
+880 
-885 AWTGKLS
+885 
-892 GVSALYDGLLIDY
+892 
-905 WVPFTGTSAG
+905 
-915 DTLNLTL
+915 
-922 DDGTTTGAKNMYY
+922 
-935 RGTSRLTTHYSTG
+935 
-948 YVIRL
+948 
-953 VYRTA
+953 
-958 AVINGTTYSGW
+958 
-969 WNVSSFDSTNTTD
+969 
-982 ISFGNGRIYAGT
+982 
-994 NGIWRYTLVA
+994 
-1004 LDSTGKWQSFVT
+1004 
-1016 SSSTGTSK
+1016 
-1024 TINTSAKFRLP
+1024 
-1035 ATIYYYGANNDATNG
+1035 YYGANNDATNG

-1092 SDRYFQVTSTCI
+1092 SDRYFQVTTNCI

-1116 LGNTYSTAYQL
+1116 LGNTYSTSYQL

>member
-107 SALWEYIKAK
+107 SALWEYIKSK
-117 ANSLYTRIED
+117 ANSVYTKIED
-127 FNLLKNTV
+127 FNLLQNTV
-135 TDNTKVV
+135 TDNTKVI

-286 LIQVEVVLPKIADW
+286 LIQVEVVLPKTADW
-300 ETGYSIYFRSAGQ
+300 ETGYSIYFRAAGQ

-365 RNDNTEWTA
+365 SSDNTSWTA

-395 GGELYGNVY
+395 GGELYGTVTPYQNNSV
-404 PHQSNVINL
+404 NL
-413 GDSSHK
+413 GSSSKK
-419 WNAVYANN
+419 WNSVYANT
-427 FKGNADTATKATS
+427 FQGNLNGS
-440 ATKADSATTA
+440 ANSAI
-450 TTANKATLASAVE
+450 KLASA
-463 NSGTASDGAARHV
+463 
-476 WFSNSTD
+476 
-483 ETKRASSDNLKYT
+483 
-496 PNTQMLTTNVS
+496 
-507 GNAGSATKL
+507 
-516 QTIRKVDGVNFDG
+516 
-529 SADITHYGTC
+529 
-539 STAAGT
+539 
-545 AAKTV
+545 
-550 TLNGFNLATGAKVAV
+550 
-565 KFTVTNTAANPTLN
+565 
-579 VNGTGAK
+579 
-586 SIKYRGA
+586 
-593 AISTDAL
+593 
-600 AANRIYEF
+600 
-608 IYDGTDYVFVGDIN
+608 
-622 TDTNTTYGNMIGAT
+622 
-636 TSAAGKAGLVPAP
+636 
-649 AAGASTRYLRSDGT
+649 
-663 WQVPPDTTYN
+663 
-673 DATTSTHGLMSTSDK
+673 
-688 SKLDG
+688 
-693 IASGANKTTVDSA
+693 
-706 LNDSSTNPVQNKVIV
+706 
-721 SALLGRAINLTLT
+721 
-734 NENLNAI
+734 
-741 TTPGFYNASGGNTC
+741 
-755 TNKPTNVDEFGLEVI
+755 
-770 HTASGNYYVQILYRK
+770 
-785 DLSYRR
+785 
-791 TCVNGIWSAWTT
+791 
-803 DKLTD
+803 
-808 TTYNDATTSEHG
+808 
-820 LMSVTDKKKLDGIAE
+820 
-835 GANKITV
+835 
-842 DSAMSSSS
+842 
-850 TNPVQNKIVQ
+850 
-860 AALDTKAAKD
+860 
-870 KGALF
+870 
-875 VVGTH
+875 
-880 TATTN
+880 
-885 AWTGKLS
+885 
-892 GVSALYDGLLIDY
+892 
-905 WVPFTGTSAG
+905 
-915 DTLNLTL
+915 
-922 DDGTTTGAKNMYY
+922 
-935 RGTSRLTTHYSTG
+935 
-948 YVIRL
+948 
-953 VYRTA
+953 
-958 AVINGTTYSGW
+958 
-969 WNVSSFDSTNTTD
+969 
-982 ISFGNGRIYAGT
+982 
-994 NGIWRYTLVA
+994 
-1004 LDSTGKWQSFVT
+1004 
-1016 SSSTGTSK
+1016 
-1024 TINTSAKFRLP
+1024 
-1035 ATIYYYGANNDATNG
+1035 
-1050 NLVPSTYNVWQI
+1050 
-1062 KCVADLRYSTN
+1062 
-1073 CTTTQ
+1073 
-1078 FTANAPIYLECTLS
+1078 
-1092 SDRYFQVTSTCI
+1092 
-1104 TQTFTKGKYYIY
+1104 
-1116 LGNTYSTAYQL
+1116 
-1127 CLTSQHPVYYYDGT
+1127 
-1141 NLVDYVYSLL
+1141 
-1151 DNKSDVGHTH
+1151 
-1161 NYAGSSSAGGVAN
+1161 
-1174 SATKLAT
+1174 
-1181 TRNIS
+1181 RNIS

-1212 IIAVANVNNY
+1212 IIAVANANNY

-1260 VLRTNNQSNT
+1260 VLRTYNQSNT
-1270 LSSASVD
+1270 LSLASVD
-1277 WLVRCGLAAD
+1277 WLVRYGLAAD

-1298 STYADAFFKTVGT
+1298 STYADAFIKTADT
-1311 YWSTT
+1311 YYSTVV
-1316 IRNLGS
+1316 RNLGS

-1331 WTFINSSETN
+1331 WTFINSSEAA

-1346 DKKTSYEVYV
+1346 DKKTSYEVYTSV
-1356 SLADAGTALHN
+1356 ADAGTKLHN

-1373 ITGVDVGTVKYANTS
+1373 ITGYDVGTVKYANTS
-1388 GSATSATKDSA
+1388 GSATSATSAEKATQDSA
-1399 NQQINTTYIKGLSAN
+1399 GQQINTTYIKGLSAS

-1533 GTPTESGDAVNKNY
+1533 GTPVQDGDAVNKNY
-1547 IDSTLENL
+1547 IDSTLENW
-1555 SNDFVEELQGLIPV
+1555 SNDLVEELQGLIPV

-1625 GTAAPYTQTVKV
+1625 GTTAPYTQAVKV

-1677 TANGSVT
+1677 TANDRVR
-1684 FSVYSKPATDITVG
+1684 FSVYSKPAIDITVG

>member
-507 GNAGSATKL
+507 GNAGTATKL

-539 STAAGT
+539 STAAAT

-622 TDTNTTYGNMIGAT
+622 TDTNTTYGNMTGAT

-649 AAGASTRYLRSDGT
+649 TAGAATRYLRSDGT
-663 WQVPPDTTYN
+663 WQIPPDTTYS
-673 DATTSTHGLMSTSDK
+673 DATQ
-688 SKLDG
+688 
-693 IASGANKTTVDSA
+693 SA
-706 LNDSSTNPVQNKVIV
+706 
-721 SALLGRAINLTLT
+721 
-734 NENLNAI
+734 
-741 TTPGFYNASGGNTC
+741 
-755 TNKPTNVDEFGLEVI
+755 
-770 HTASGNYYVQILYRK
+770 
-785 DLSYRR
+785 
-791 TCVNGIWSAWTT
+791 
-803 DKLTD
+803 
-808 TTYNDATTSEHG
+808 HG

-860 AALDTKAAKD
+860 AALNGKSN
-870 KGALF
+870 
-875 VVGTH
+875 
-880 TATTN
+880 TN
-885 AWTGKLS
+885 
-892 GVSALYDGLLIDY
+892 
-905 WVPFTGTSAG
+905 
-915 DTLNLTL
+915 
-922 DDGTTTGAKNMYY
+922 
-935 RGTSRLTTHYSTG
+935 
-948 YVIRL
+948 
-953 VYRTA
+953 
-958 AVINGTTYSGW
+958 
-969 WNVSSFDSTNTTD
+969 
-982 ISFGNGRIYAGT
+982 
-994 NGIWRYTLVA
+994 
-1004 LDSTGKWQSFVT
+1004 
-1016 SSSTGTSK
+1016 
-1024 TINTSAKFRLP
+1024 
-1035 ATIYYYGANNDATNG
+1035 
-1050 NLVPSTYNVWQI
+1050 
-1062 KCVADLRYSTN
+1062 
-1073 CTTTQ
+1073 
-1078 FTANAPIYLECTLS
+1078 
-1092 SDRYFQVTSTCI
+1092 
-1104 TQTFTKGKYYIY
+1104 
-1116 LGNTYSTAYQL
+1116 
-1127 CLTSQHPVYYYDGT
+1127 
-1141 NLVDYVYSLL
+1141 
-1151 DNKSDVGHTH
+1151 HTH

-1174 SATKLAT
+1174 SAAKLSTA
-1181 TRNIS
+1181 RNIS

-1212 IIAVANVNNY
+1212 IIAVANANNY

-1331 WTFINSSETN
+1331 WTFINSSEAV

-1346 DKKTSYEVYV
+1346 DKKTSYEVYTSV
-1356 SLADAGTALHN
+1356 ADAGTKLHN

-1388 GSATSATKDSA
+1388 GSATSAEKATKDSA
-1399 NQQINTTYIKGLSAN
+1399 NQQINTTYIKGLSAS

-1457 NGHTYLAGYTPSG
+1457 NGNTYLAGYTPSG
-1470 SRLISSSSSGTRT
+1470 SRLITSSSSGTRT

-1533 GTPTESGDAVNKNY
+1533 GTPVQDGDAVNKNY
-1547 IDSTLENL
+1547 IDSTLENW
-1555 SNDFVEELQGLIPV
+1555 SNDLVEELQGLIPV

-1625 GTAAPYTQTVKV
+1625 GTTAPYTQAVKV

-1677 TANGSVT
+1677 TANDRVR
-1684 FSVYSKPATDITVG
+1684 FSVYSKPAIDITVG

>member
-507 GNAGSATKL
+507 GNAGTATKL

-539 STAAGT
+539 STAAAT

-622 TDTNTTYGNMIGAT
+622 TDTNTTYGNMTGAT

-649 AAGASTRYLRSDGT
+649 TAGAATRYLRSDGT
-663 WQVPPDTTYN
+663 WQIPPDTTYS
-673 DATTSTHGLMSTSDK
+673 DATQ
-688 SKLDG
+688 
-693 IASGANKTTVDSA
+693 SA
-706 LNDSSTNPVQNKVIV
+706 
-721 SALLGRAINLTLT
+721 
-734 NENLNAI
+734 
-741 TTPGFYNASGGNTC
+741 
-755 TNKPTNVDEFGLEVI
+755 
-770 HTASGNYYVQILYRK
+770 
-785 DLSYRR
+785 
-791 TCVNGIWSAWTT
+791 
-803 DKLTD
+803 
-808 TTYNDATTSEHG
+808 HG

-860 AALDTKAAKD
+860 AALNGKSN
-870 KGALF
+870 
-875 VVGTH
+875 
-880 TATTN
+880 TN
-885 AWTGKLS
+885 
-892 GVSALYDGLLIDY
+892 
-905 WVPFTGTSAG
+905 
-915 DTLNLTL
+915 
-922 DDGTTTGAKNMYY
+922 
-935 RGTSRLTTHYSTG
+935 
-948 YVIRL
+948 
-953 VYRTA
+953 
-958 AVINGTTYSGW
+958 
-969 WNVSSFDSTNTTD
+969 
-982 ISFGNGRIYAGT
+982 
-994 NGIWRYTLVA
+994 
-1004 LDSTGKWQSFVT
+1004 
-1016 SSSTGTSK
+1016 
-1024 TINTSAKFRLP
+1024 
-1035 ATIYYYGANNDATNG
+1035 
-1050 NLVPSTYNVWQI
+1050 
-1062 KCVADLRYSTN
+1062 
-1073 CTTTQ
+1073 
-1078 FTANAPIYLECTLS
+1078 
-1092 SDRYFQVTSTCI
+1092 
-1104 TQTFTKGKYYIY
+1104 
-1116 LGNTYSTAYQL
+1116 
-1127 CLTSQHPVYYYDGT
+1127 
-1141 NLVDYVYSLL
+1141 
-1151 DNKSDVGHTH
+1151 HTH

-1181 TRNIS
+1181 ARNIS
-1186 ANDDYIMNFNFDG
+1186 ANDDYVMNYNFDG
-1199 SGNVSTQL
+1199 SGNISTQL

-1212 IIAVANVNNY
+1212 TIAQGNKNNY
-1222 PYHRF
+1222 PFHRF
-1227 AKLDTLTDSYQD
+1227 AKTDVITQD
-1239 RVTNLLITQDF
+1239 YRDIVTTFLITQDY
-1250 NGGGWGICRI
+1250 NGGGYGICRI
-1260 VLRTNNQSNT
+1260 VLRTNNQSKNKD
-1270 LSSASVD
+1270 LSSLSIE
-1277 WLVRCGLAAD
+1277 WLVRSGFAVD
-1287 SVQIGLYTKDG
+1287 SIQAGLYTKDG
-1298 STYADAFFKTVGT
+1298 QTYADIFFKSGGT
-1311 YWSTT
+1311 YAGTV

-1331 WTFINSSETN
+1331 WTLVNSIEKD
-1341 NTTTT
+1341 NTTTS
-1346 DKKTSYEVYV
+1346 DKLASTEVY
-1356 SLADAGTALHN
+1356 ATIAAAGTELHK
-1367 QAYTST
+1367 QVYTST
-1373 ITGVDVGTVKYANTS
+1373 ITGKDVGNTNYS
-1388 GSATSATKDSA
+1388 NTAGSSTKATQDSA
-1399 NQQINTTYIKGLSAN
+1399 GQQINTTYIKGLSAS

-1457 NGHTYLAGYTPSG
+1457 NGNTYLAGYTPSG
-1470 SRLISSSSSGTRT
+1470 SRLITSSSSGTRT

-1533 GTPTESGDAVNKNY
+1533 GTPVESDDAVNKNY
-1547 IDSTLENL
+1547 IDSTLENW
-1555 SNDFVEELQGLIPV
+1555 SNDLVEELQTLISV

-1625 GTAAPYTQTVKV
+1625 GTTAPYTQAVKV

-1677 TANGSVT
+1677 TANDRVR
-1684 FSVYSKPATDITVG
+1684 FSVYSKPAIDITVG

>member
-107 SALWEYIKAK
+107 SALWEYIKSK
-117 ANSLYTRIED
+117 ANSVYTKIED
-127 FNLLKNTV
+127 FNLLQNTV
-135 TDNTKVV
+135 TDNTKVI

-184 FELPIYQ
+184 FELPTYQ
-191 DSIEYLFDGKSS
+191 GSLEYLFDGKSS
-203 TYLRFESIQDYCDI
+203 TYIRFEGIQNYCDI
-217 KQIAWNSTKQY
+217 KQIEWNSTKQY

-267 DNYRDST
+267 DNYRNST
-274 NTYAGTA
+274 KTYATEA

-286 LIQVEVVLPKIADW
+286 LIQVEVVLPETADW
-300 ETGYSIYFRSAGQ
+300 ETGYSIYFRAAGQ

-337 GVCGPVVTI
+337 GVCGSVVTI
-346 FPNKN
+346 YPHKG
-351 MSGKKRSIRLSFYN
+351 MDGKKRSIRLSFYN

-507 GNAGSATKL
+507 GNAGTATKL

-539 STAAGT
+539 STAAAT

-622 TDTNTTYGNMIGAT
+622 TDTNTTYGNMTGAT
-636 TSAAGKAGLVPAP
+636 TSVAGKAGLVPAP
-649 AAGASTRYLRSDGT
+649 TAGAATRYLRSDGT
-663 WQVPPDTTYN
+663 WQIPPDTTYS
-673 DATTSTHGLMSTSDK
+673 DATQ
-688 SKLDG
+688 
-693 IASGANKTTVDSA
+693 SA
-706 LNDSSTNPVQNKVIV
+706 
-721 SALLGRAINLTLT
+721 
-734 NENLNAI
+734 
-741 TTPGFYNASGGNTC
+741 
-755 TNKPTNVDEFGLEVI
+755 
-770 HTASGNYYVQILYRK
+770 
-785 DLSYRR
+785 
-791 TCVNGIWSAWTT
+791 
-803 DKLTD
+803 
-808 TTYNDATTSEHG
+808 HG

-860 AALDTKAAKD
+860 AALNGKSN
-870 KGALF
+870 
-875 VVGTH
+875 
-880 TATTN
+880 TN
-885 AWTGKLS
+885 
-892 GVSALYDGLLIDY
+892 
-905 WVPFTGTSAG
+905 
-915 DTLNLTL
+915 
-922 DDGTTTGAKNMYY
+922 
-935 RGTSRLTTHYSTG
+935 
-948 YVIRL
+948 
-953 VYRTA
+953 
-958 AVINGTTYSGW
+958 
-969 WNVSSFDSTNTTD
+969 
-982 ISFGNGRIYAGT
+982 
-994 NGIWRYTLVA
+994 
-1004 LDSTGKWQSFVT
+1004 
-1016 SSSTGTSK
+1016 
-1024 TINTSAKFRLP
+1024 
-1035 ATIYYYGANNDATNG
+1035 
-1050 NLVPSTYNVWQI
+1050 
-1062 KCVADLRYSTN
+1062 
-1073 CTTTQ
+1073 
-1078 FTANAPIYLECTLS
+1078 
-1092 SDRYFQVTSTCI
+1092 
-1104 TQTFTKGKYYIY
+1104 
-1116 LGNTYSTAYQL
+1116 
-1127 CLTSQHPVYYYDGT
+1127 
-1141 NLVDYVYSLL
+1141 
-1151 DNKSDVGHTH
+1151 HTH

-1174 SATKLAT
+1174 SAAKLSTA
-1181 TRNIS
+1181 RNIS

-1212 IIAVANVNNY
+1212 IIAVANANNY

-1388 GSATSATKDSA
+1388 GSATSAEKATKDST
-1399 NQQINTTYIKGLSAN
+1399 NQQINTTYIKGISAN
-1414 GKTITYTKGDN
+1414 GKTITVTKGDN

-1457 NGHTYLAGYTPSG
+1457 NGNTYLAGYTPSG
-1470 SRLISSSSSGTRT
+1470 SRLITSSSSGTRT

-1533 GTPTESGDAVNKNY
+1533 GTPVESDDAVNKNY
-1547 IDSTLENL
+1547 IDSTLENW
-1555 SNDFVEELQGLIPV
+1555 SNDLVEELQTLISV

-1577 VTGNIVFN
+1577 VTGDIVFN

-1637 DGITEDDN
+1637 DGIMESDN

-1654 GATPDTQKAYNK
+1654 GASPDTQKTYNK

-1684 FSVYSKPATDITVG
+1684 FSVYSKPTTDITVG
-1698 LKGV
+1698 LKGI

>member
-507 GNAGSATKL
+507 GNAGTATKL

-539 STAAGT
+539 STAAAT

-622 TDTNTTYGNMIGAT
+622 TDTNTTYGNMTGAT

-649 AAGASTRYLRSDGT
+649 TAGAATRYLRSDGT
-663 WQVPPDTTYN
+663 WQIPPDTTYS
-673 DATTSTHGLMSTSDK
+673 DATQ
-688 SKLDG
+688 
-693 IASGANKTTVDSA
+693 SA
-706 LNDSSTNPVQNKVIV
+706 
-721 SALLGRAINLTLT
+721 
-734 NENLNAI
+734 
-741 TTPGFYNASGGNTC
+741 
-755 TNKPTNVDEFGLEVI
+755 
-770 HTASGNYYVQILYRK
+770 
-785 DLSYRR
+785 
-791 TCVNGIWSAWTT
+791 
-803 DKLTD
+803 
-808 TTYNDATTSEHG
+808 HG

-860 AALDTKAAKD
+860 AALNGKSN
-870 KGALF
+870 
-875 VVGTH
+875 
-880 TATTN
+880 TN
-885 AWTGKLS
+885 
-892 GVSALYDGLLIDY
+892 
-905 WVPFTGTSAG
+905 
-915 DTLNLTL
+915 
-922 DDGTTTGAKNMYY
+922 
-935 RGTSRLTTHYSTG
+935 
-948 YVIRL
+948 
-953 VYRTA
+953 
-958 AVINGTTYSGW
+958 
-969 WNVSSFDSTNTTD
+969 
-982 ISFGNGRIYAGT
+982 
-994 NGIWRYTLVA
+994 
-1004 LDSTGKWQSFVT
+1004 
-1016 SSSTGTSK
+1016 
-1024 TINTSAKFRLP
+1024 
-1035 ATIYYYGANNDATNG
+1035 
-1050 NLVPSTYNVWQI
+1050 
-1062 KCVADLRYSTN
+1062 
-1073 CTTTQ
+1073 
-1078 FTANAPIYLECTLS
+1078 
-1092 SDRYFQVTSTCI
+1092 
-1104 TQTFTKGKYYIY
+1104 
-1116 LGNTYSTAYQL
+1116 
-1127 CLTSQHPVYYYDGT
+1127 
-1141 NLVDYVYSLL
+1141 
-1151 DNKSDVGHTH
+1151 HTH

-1174 SATKLAT
+1174 SAAKLSTA
-1181 TRNIS
+1181 RNIS

-1212 IIAVANVNNY
+1212 IIAVANANNY

-1356 SLADAGTALHN
+1356 SLADAGTKLHN
-1367 QAYTST
+1367 QAYTTT
-1373 ITGVDVGTVKYANTS
+1373 IAGVDVGTVKYANTS
-1388 GSATSATKDSA
+1388 GSATSATSAEKATKDST
-1399 NQQINTTYIKGLSAN
+1399 NQQINTTYIKGLSAS

-1457 NGHTYLAGYTPSG
+1457 NGNTYLAGYTPSG
-1470 SRLISSSSSGTRT
+1470 SRLITSSSSGTRT

-1533 GTPTESGDAVNKNY
+1533 GTPVESDDAVNKNY
-1547 IDSTLENL
+1547 IDSTLENW
-1555 SNDFVEELQGLIPV
+1555 SNDLVEELQTLISV

-1625 GTAAPYTQTVKV
+1625 GTTAPYTQAVKV

-1677 TANGSVT
+1677 TANDRVR
-1684 FSVYSKPATDITVG
+1684 FSVYSKPAIDITVG

>member
-36 SDIRQTKTGDGT
+36 SDIRQIKTGDGT

-107 SALWEYIKAK
+107 SALWEYIKSK
-117 ANSLYTRIED
+117 ANSVYTKIED
-127 FNLLKNTV
+127 FNLLQNTV
-135 TDNTKVV
+135 TDNTKVI

-184 FELPIYQ
+184 FELPTYQ
-191 DSIEYLFDGKSS
+191 GSLEYLFDGKSS
-203 TYLRFESIQDYCDI
+203 TYIRFEGIQNYCDI
-217 KQIAWNSTKQY
+217 KQIEWNSTKQY

-267 DNYRDST
+267 DNYRNST
-274 NTYAGTA
+274 KTYATEA

-286 LIQVEVVLPKIADW
+286 LIQVEVVLPETADW
-300 ETGYSIYFRSAGQ
+300 ETGYSIYFRAAGQ

-337 GVCGPVVTI
+337 GVCGSVVTI
-346 FPNKN
+346 YPHKG
-351 MSGKKRSIRLSFYN
+351 MDGKKRSIRLSFYN

-622 TDTNTTYGNMIGAT
+622 TDTNTTYGNMTGAT

-663 WQVPPDTTYN
+663 WQVPPDTTYS
-673 DATTSTHGLMSTSDK
+673 DATQ
-688 SKLDG
+688 
-693 IASGANKTTVDSA
+693 SA
-706 LNDSSTNPVQNKVIV
+706 
-721 SALLGRAINLTLT
+721 
-734 NENLNAI
+734 
-741 TTPGFYNASGGNTC
+741 
-755 TNKPTNVDEFGLEVI
+755 
-770 HTASGNYYVQILYRK
+770 
-785 DLSYRR
+785 
-791 TCVNGIWSAWTT
+791 
-803 DKLTD
+803 
-808 TTYNDATTSEHG
+808 HG

-860 AALDTKAAKD
+860 AALNGKSN
-870 KGALF
+870 
-875 VVGTH
+875 
-880 TATTN
+880 TN
-885 AWTGKLS
+885 
-892 GVSALYDGLLIDY
+892 
-905 WVPFTGTSAG
+905 
-915 DTLNLTL
+915 
-922 DDGTTTGAKNMYY
+922 
-935 RGTSRLTTHYSTG
+935 
-948 YVIRL
+948 
-953 VYRTA
+953 
-958 AVINGTTYSGW
+958 
-969 WNVSSFDSTNTTD
+969 
-982 ISFGNGRIYAGT
+982 
-994 NGIWRYTLVA
+994 
-1004 LDSTGKWQSFVT
+1004 
-1016 SSSTGTSK
+1016 
-1024 TINTSAKFRLP
+1024 
-1035 ATIYYYGANNDATNG
+1035 
-1050 NLVPSTYNVWQI
+1050 
-1062 KCVADLRYSTN
+1062 
-1073 CTTTQ
+1073 
-1078 FTANAPIYLECTLS
+1078 
-1092 SDRYFQVTSTCI
+1092 
-1104 TQTFTKGKYYIY
+1104 
-1116 LGNTYSTAYQL
+1116 
-1127 CLTSQHPVYYYDGT
+1127 
-1141 NLVDYVYSLL
+1141 
-1151 DNKSDVGHTH
+1151 HTH

-1174 SATKLAT
+1174 SAAKLSTA
-1181 TRNIS
+1181 RNIS

-1212 IIAVANVNNY
+1212 IIAVANANNY

-1356 SLADAGTALHN
+1356 SLADAGTKLHN
-1367 QAYTST
+1367 QAYTTT
-1373 ITGVDVGTVKYANTS
+1373 IAGVDVGTVKYANTS
-1388 GSATSATKDSA
+1388 GSATSATSAEKATKDST
-1399 NQQINTTYIKGLSAN
+1399 NQQINTTYIKGLSAS

-1457 NGHTYLAGYTPSG
+1457 NGNTYLAGYTPSG
-1470 SRLISSSSSGTRT
+1470 SRLITSSSSGTRT

-1533 GTPTESGDAVNKNY
+1533 GTPVESDDAVNKNY
-1547 IDSTLENL
+1547 IDSTLENW
-1555 SNDFVEELQGLIPV
+1555 SNDLVEELQTLISV

-1577 VTGNIVFN
+1577 VTGDIVFN

-1677 TANGSVT
+1677 TANDRVR
-1684 FSVYSKPATDITVG
+1684 FSVYSKPAIDITVG

>member
-107 SALWEYIKAK
+107 SALWEYIKSK
-117 ANSLYTRIED
+117 ANSVYTKIED
-127 FNLLKNTV
+127 FNLLQNTV
-135 TDNTKVV
+135 TDNTKVI

-156 DSISVNPSINGMG
+156 NSISVNPSINGMG

-184 FELPIYQ
+184 FELPTYQ
-191 DSIEYLFDGKSS
+191 GSLEYLFDGKSS
-203 TYLRFESIQDYCDI
+203 TYIRFEGIQNYCDI
-217 KQIAWNSTKQY
+217 KQIEWNSTKQY

-267 DNYRDST
+267 DNYRNST
-274 NTYAGTA
+274 KTYGTEA

-286 LIQVEVVLPKIADW
+286 LIQVEVVLPETADW
-300 ETGYSIYFRSAGQ
+300 ETGYSIYFRTAGQ

-365 RNDNTEWTA
+365 SSDNTSWTA

-539 STAAGT
+539 STAAAT

-622 TDTNTTYGNMIGAT
+622 TDTNTTYGNMTGAT

-663 WQVPPDTTYN
+663 WQVPPDTTYS
-673 DATTSTHGLMSTSDK
+673 DATQ
-688 SKLDG
+688 
-693 IASGANKTTVDSA
+693 SA
-706 LNDSSTNPVQNKVIV
+706 
-721 SALLGRAINLTLT
+721 
-734 NENLNAI
+734 
-741 TTPGFYNASGGNTC
+741 
-755 TNKPTNVDEFGLEVI
+755 
-770 HTASGNYYVQILYRK
+770 
-785 DLSYRR
+785 
-791 TCVNGIWSAWTT
+791 
-803 DKLTD
+803 
-808 TTYNDATTSEHG
+808 HG
-820 LMSVTDKKKLDGIAE
+820 LMSVNDKKKLDGITE

-880 TATTN
+880 TTTTN

-935 RGTSRLTTHYSTG
+935 RGTTRLTTHYSTG

-958 AVINGTTYSGW
+958 AVISGTTYSGW

-1174 SATKLAT
+1174 SAAKLSTA
-1181 TRNIS
+1181 RNIS

-1212 IIAVANVNNY
+1212 IIAVANANNY

-1373 ITGVDVGTVKYANTS
+1373 ITGYDVGTVKYANTS
-1388 GSATSATKDSA
+1388 GSATSATSAEKATKDSA
-1399 NQQINTTYIKGLSAN
+1399 NQQINTTYIKGLSAS

-1533 GTPTESGDAVNKNY
+1533 GTPVESDDAVNKNY
-1547 IDSTLENL
+1547 IDSTLENW
-1555 SNDFVEELQGLIPV
+1555 SNDLVEELQTLISV

-1577 VTGNIVFN
+1577 VTGDIVFN

-1637 DGITEDDN
+1637 DGIMESDN

-1654 GATPDTQKAYNK
+1654 GASPDTQKTYNK

-1684 FSVYSKPATDITVG
+1684 FSVYSKPTTDITVG
-1698 LKGV
+1698 LKGI

>member
-107 SALWEYIKAK
+107 SALWEYIKSK
-117 ANSLYTRIED
+117 ANSVYTKIED
-127 FNLLKNTV
+127 FNLLQNTV
-135 TDNTKVV
+135 TDNTKVI

-156 DSISVNPSINGMG
+156 NSISVNPSINGMG

-184 FELPIYQ
+184 FELPTYQ
-191 DSIEYLFDGKSS
+191 GSLEYLFDGKSS
-203 TYLRFESIQDYCDI
+203 TYIRFEGIQNYCDI
-217 KQIAWNSTKQY
+217 KQIEWNSTKQY

-267 DNYRDST
+267 DNYRNST
-274 NTYAGTA
+274 KTYGTEA

-286 LIQVEVVLPKIADW
+286 LIQVEVVLPETADW
-300 ETGYSIYFRSAGQ
+300 ETGYSIYFRTAGQ

-365 RNDNTEWTA
+365 SSDNISWTA

-539 STAAGT
+539 STAAAT

-622 TDTNTTYGNMIGAT
+622 TDTNTTYGNMTGAT

-649 AAGASTRYLRSDGT
+649 AAGAATRYLRSDGT
-663 WQVPPDTTYN
+663 WQVPPDTTYS
-673 DATTSTHGLMSTSDK
+673 DATQ
-688 SKLDG
+688 
-693 IASGANKTTVDSA
+693 SA
-706 LNDSSTNPVQNKVIV
+706 
-721 SALLGRAINLTLT
+721 
-734 NENLNAI
+734 
-741 TTPGFYNASGGNTC
+741 
-755 TNKPTNVDEFGLEVI
+755 
-770 HTASGNYYVQILYRK
+770 
-785 DLSYRR
+785 
-791 TCVNGIWSAWTT
+791 
-803 DKLTD
+803 
-808 TTYNDATTSEHG
+808 HG
-820 LMSVTDKKKLDGIAE
+820 LMSVNDKKKLDGITE

-880 TATTN
+880 TTTTN

-935 RGTSRLTTHYSTG
+935 RGTTRLTTHYSTG

-1092 SDRYFQVTSTCI
+1092 SDRYFQVTTNCI

-1116 LGNTYSTAYQL
+1116 LGNTYSTSYQL

-1212 IIAVANVNNY
+1212 IIAVANANNY

-1388 GSATSATKDSA
+1388 GSATSAEKATKDST
-1399 NQQINTTYIKGLSAN
+1399 NQQINTTYIKGISAN
-1414 GKTITYTKGDN
+1414 GKTITVTMGDN

-1457 NGHTYLAGYTPSG
+1457 NGNTYLAGYTPSG
-1470 SRLISSSSSGTRT
+1470 SRLITSSSSGTRT

-1533 GTPTESGDAVNKNY
+1533 GTPVESDDAVNKNY
-1547 IDSTLENL
+1547 IDSTLENW
-1555 SNDFVEELQGLIPV
+1555 SNDLVEELQTLISV

-1577 VTGNIVFN
+1577 VTGDIVFN

-1637 DGITEDDN
+1637 DGIMESDN

-1654 GATPDTQKAYNK
+1654 GASPDTQKTYNK

-1684 FSVYSKPATDITVG
+1684 FSVYSKPTTDITVG
-1698 LKGV
+1698 LKGI

>member
-107 SALWEYIKAK
+107 SALWEYIKSK
-117 ANSLYTRIED
+117 ANSVYTKIED
-127 FNLLKNTV
+127 FNLLQNTV
-135 TDNTKVV
+135 TDNTKVI

-184 FELPIYQ
+184 FELPTYQ
-191 DSIEYLFDGKSS
+191 GSLEYLFDGKSS
-203 TYLRFESIQDYCDI
+203 TYIRFEGIQNYCDI
-217 KQIAWNSTKQY
+217 KQIEWNSTKQY

-267 DNYRDST
+267 DNYRNST
-274 NTYAGTA
+274 KTYATEA

-286 LIQVEVVLPKIADW
+286 LIQVEVVLPETADW
-300 ETGYSIYFRSAGQ
+300 ETGYSIYFRAAGQ

-337 GVCGPVVTI
+337 GVCGSVVTI
-346 FPNKN
+346 YPHKG
-351 MSGKKRSIRLSFYN
+351 MDGKKRSIRLSFYN

-622 TDTNTTYGNMIGAT
+622 TDTNTTYGNMTGAT

-663 WQVPPDTTYN
+663 WQVPPDTTYS
-673 DATTSTHGLMSTSDK
+673 DATQ
-688 SKLDG
+688 
-693 IASGANKTTVDSA
+693 SA
-706 LNDSSTNPVQNKVIV
+706 
-721 SALLGRAINLTLT
+721 
-734 NENLNAI
+734 
-741 TTPGFYNASGGNTC
+741 
-755 TNKPTNVDEFGLEVI
+755 
-770 HTASGNYYVQILYRK
+770 
-785 DLSYRR
+785 
-791 TCVNGIWSAWTT
+791 
-803 DKLTD
+803 
-808 TTYNDATTSEHG
+808 HG

-860 AALDTKAAKD
+860 AALNGKSN
-870 KGALF
+870 
-875 VVGTH
+875 
-880 TATTN
+880 TN
-885 AWTGKLS
+885 
-892 GVSALYDGLLIDY
+892 
-905 WVPFTGTSAG
+905 
-915 DTLNLTL
+915 
-922 DDGTTTGAKNMYY
+922 
-935 RGTSRLTTHYSTG
+935 
-948 YVIRL
+948 
-953 VYRTA
+953 
-958 AVINGTTYSGW
+958 
-969 WNVSSFDSTNTTD
+969 
-982 ISFGNGRIYAGT
+982 
-994 NGIWRYTLVA
+994 
-1004 LDSTGKWQSFVT
+1004 
-1016 SSSTGTSK
+1016 
-1024 TINTSAKFRLP
+1024 
-1035 ATIYYYGANNDATNG
+1035 
-1050 NLVPSTYNVWQI
+1050 
-1062 KCVADLRYSTN
+1062 
-1073 CTTTQ
+1073 
-1078 FTANAPIYLECTLS
+1078 
-1092 SDRYFQVTSTCI
+1092 
-1104 TQTFTKGKYYIY
+1104 
-1116 LGNTYSTAYQL
+1116 
-1127 CLTSQHPVYYYDGT
+1127 
-1141 NLVDYVYSLL
+1141 
-1151 DNKSDVGHTH
+1151 HTH
-1161 NYAGSSSAGGVAN
+1161 NYAGSSSAGGVSN
-1174 SATKLAT
+1174 SAAKLSTA
-1181 TRNIS
+1181 RNIS

-1212 IIAVANVNNY
+1212 IIAVANANNY

-1356 SLADAGTALHN
+1356 SLADAGTKLHN
-1367 QAYTST
+1367 QAYTTT
-1373 ITGVDVGTVKYANTS
+1373 IAGVDVGTVKYANTS
-1388 GSATSATKDSA
+1388 GSATSATSAEKATKDST
-1399 NQQINTTYIKGLSAN
+1399 NQQINTTYIKGLSAS

-1457 NGHTYLAGYTPSG
+1457 NGNTYLAGYTPSG
-1470 SRLISSSSSGTRT
+1470 SRLITSSSSGTRT

-1533 GTPTESGDAVNKNY
+1533 GTPVESDDAVNKNY
-1547 IDSTLENL
+1547 IDSTLENW
-1555 SNDFVEELQGLIPV
+1555 SNDLVEELQTLISV

-1577 VTGNIVFN
+1577 VTGDIVFN

-1677 TANGSVT
+1677 TANDRVR
-1684 FSVYSKPATDITVG
+1684 FSVYSKPAIDITVG

>member
-107 SALWEYIKAK
+107 SALWEYIKSK
-117 ANSLYTRIED
+117 ANSVYTKIED
-127 FNLLKNTV
+127 FNLLQNTV
-135 TDNTKVV
+135 TDNTKVI

-184 FELPIYQ
+184 FELPTYQ
-191 DSIEYLFDGKSS
+191 GSLEYLFDGKSS
-203 TYLRFESIQDYCDI
+203 TYIRFEGIQNYCDI
-217 KQIAWNSTKQY
+217 KQIEWNSTKQY

-267 DNYRDST
+267 DNYRNST
-274 NTYAGTA
+274 KTYATEA

-286 LIQVEVVLPKIADW
+286 LIQVEVVLPETADW
-300 ETGYSIYFRSAGQ
+300 ETGYSIYFRAAGQ

-337 GVCGPVVTI
+337 GVCGSVVTI
-346 FPNKN
+346 YPHKG
-351 MSGKKRSIRLSFYN
+351 MDGKKRSIRLSFYN

-622 TDTNTTYGNMIGAT
+622 TDTNTTYGNMTGAT

-663 WQVPPDTTYN
+663 WQVPPDTTYS
-673 DATTSTHGLMSTSDK
+673 DATQ
-688 SKLDG
+688 
-693 IASGANKTTVDSA
+693 SA
-706 LNDSSTNPVQNKVIV
+706 
-721 SALLGRAINLTLT
+721 
-734 NENLNAI
+734 
-741 TTPGFYNASGGNTC
+741 
-755 TNKPTNVDEFGLEVI
+755 
-770 HTASGNYYVQILYRK
+770 
-785 DLSYRR
+785 
-791 TCVNGIWSAWTT
+791 
-803 DKLTD
+803 
-808 TTYNDATTSEHG
+808 HG

-860 AALDTKAAKD
+860 AALNGKSN
-870 KGALF
+870 
-875 VVGTH
+875 
-880 TATTN
+880 TN
-885 AWTGKLS
+885 
-892 GVSALYDGLLIDY
+892 
-905 WVPFTGTSAG
+905 
-915 DTLNLTL
+915 
-922 DDGTTTGAKNMYY
+922 
-935 RGTSRLTTHYSTG
+935 
-948 YVIRL
+948 
-953 VYRTA
+953 
-958 AVINGTTYSGW
+958 
-969 WNVSSFDSTNTTD
+969 
-982 ISFGNGRIYAGT
+982 
-994 NGIWRYTLVA
+994 
-1004 LDSTGKWQSFVT
+1004 
-1016 SSSTGTSK
+1016 
-1024 TINTSAKFRLP
+1024 
-1035 ATIYYYGANNDATNG
+1035 
-1050 NLVPSTYNVWQI
+1050 
-1062 KCVADLRYSTN
+1062 
-1073 CTTTQ
+1073 
-1078 FTANAPIYLECTLS
+1078 
-1092 SDRYFQVTSTCI
+1092 
-1104 TQTFTKGKYYIY
+1104 
-1116 LGNTYSTAYQL
+1116 
-1127 CLTSQHPVYYYDGT
+1127 
-1141 NLVDYVYSLL
+1141 
-1151 DNKSDVGHTH
+1151 HTH

-1174 SATKLAT
+1174 SAAKLSTA
-1181 TRNIS
+1181 RNIS

-1212 IIAVANVNNY
+1212 IIAVANANNY

-1356 SLADAGTALHN
+1356 SLADAGTKLHN
-1367 QAYTST
+1367 QAYTTT
-1373 ITGVDVGTVKYANTS
+1373 IAGVDVGTVKYANTS
-1388 GSATSATKDSA
+1388 GSATSATSAEKATKDST
-1399 NQQINTTYIKGLSAN
+1399 NQQINTTYIKGLSAS

-1457 NGHTYLAGYTPSG
+1457 NGNTYLAGYTPSG
-1470 SRLISSSSSGTRT
+1470 SRLITSSSSGTRT

-1533 GTPTESGDAVNKNY
+1533 GTPVESDDAVNKNY
-1547 IDSTLENL
+1547 IDSTLENW
-1555 SNDFVEELQGLIPV
+1555 SNDLVEELQTLISV

-1577 VTGNIVFN
+1577 VTGDIVFN

-1677 TANGSVT
+1677 TANDRVR
-1684 FSVYSKPATDITVG
+1684 FSVYSKPAIDITVG